1 MKKKDIIKAT
11 LVAALSVSSVSFMC
25 SDTVFAKTEDTQNI
39 IDKKKSIEYK
49 QDENKL
55 TNETLKVNKENSNNT
70 NDEKLS
76 VITKE
81 DIKEDSVIEN
91 KNTSDNK
98 YSNKEVSKGNELYK
112 ADEIQNISKKE
123 EDRVV
128 YIAEFRNKEDG
139 QKAIKELS
147 NFKNTKVLY
156 TYNTIF
162 NGCAIETN
170 RDNLDKIKLIEG
182 ISSVEKSQK
191 VQPMMNNA
199 RKEIGVD
206 ESIDY
211 LKAINAQFGKNF
223 DGRGMV
229 IANIDT
235 GTDYRHKAMRID
247 EDAKSSMKYKKDD
260 LQGTD
265 KYFWLSDK
273 IPHAFNYYNGGKIT
287 VEKYDDGSDYH
298 DPHGMHIAGI
308 LAGNDTDEDIANY
321 NGIDGIAPNAQIF
334 SYKMYSDS
342 GDGFAGDETMFH
354 AIEDA
359 IKHKVDVVSV
369 SSGFT
374 GTGLVGEKYWQAVRA
389 LRKAGIPMVV
399 ATGNYATA
407 ASSSSWD
414 LAANNQLKMIDTGN
428 VTRTAAHEDAIAVAS
443 AKNQIVEFDKVNIG
457 GESFKYRN
465 IGTFFDKDK
474 IIRNEDGSKL
484 SDKVKFVYIGKGQDE
499 DLVGLNL
506 KGKIAVMDRIYTKDL
521 KYAFKKAADKGARAI
536 MVVNTVNYYNRDNWT
551 ELPAMGYEEDEGT
564 TCQVFSV
571 SGDDGLK
578 IWNMI
583 NPTNKT
589 EVKRNKK
596 EDFKDKLDQYYPI
609 DMESF
614 NANRPKVGDEK
625 ELDFK
630 FADDTDKELY
640 KEEVIVPA
648 ASTSWGPR
656 VDLLLKPDVS
666 APGKNIKS
674 TLNVIDGKSTYGYM
688 SGTSMATPVVAA
700 STVLIRPKL
709 KEMLAKPVL
718 KDLTGDDK
726 IDLTTLTKIALQNT
740 ARPMMDPTGWKEK
753 SLYYASPRQQGAG
766 LINVANALRND
777 VIASFKNLDSEG
789 LVNSYGSI
797 SLKEIKGDKKYF
809 TIKLI
814 NTSDRPLTFK
824 ASSSA
829 ITTDSLTNRLK
840 LDETYKDEKSQD
852 GKQIVPEIHPEVI
865 NGAKI
870 TFEYDTFT
878 IKPNSSFDLNAVIDV
893 GDAKDKNKFVES
905 FIRFESKEEVEAMCG
920 KGNKTVFQPSLSMP
934 LMGFAGNWN
943 KEPILDKW
951 AWEEGSKS
959 KTMEGYDDD
968 GKPKIPGTLNKGIG
982 GEHDIDKFNPAAVIQ
997 NRKDGNTKS
1006 LDQDPDLFALNNNQ
1020 GLFDPSQSE
1029 SKVARVYPLDSK
1041 GQPQEVQIERG
1052 LTPSPLVLR
1061 SAEKG
1066 QISIVNTDKEGEG
1079 QKDLKVVS
1087 REHFIRGILNS
1098 KRNDAKGIKSSKL
1111 KVMGDLKW
1119 DGLIYNP
1126 RGREEGANDD
1136 NNNQDLETKLRG
1148 QFEPIA
1154 EGQYFYKFKYRLTK
1168 DYPWQVSYIPVKI
1181 DNTAPTI
1188 VDVDFSNPD
1197 KIKLI
1202 AKDTYHKVKDKYKNE
1217 TLFVR
1222 DQKNHP
1228 DKFEEVANEVWY
1240 AGAAIVDEN
1249 GDVERNLDV
1258 KYAGEGEG
1266 RNRKL
1271 DKNGNTI
1278 YEIKG
1283 AGDLRGKIIEVIAL
1297 DGASNFT
1304 KIHRIKFDNKADAKG
1319 MISYYLVDP
1328 ETDASSYKKLG
1339 EISEEKLKNA
1349 KSTEVVD
1356 KVEEKKDR
1364 VEENTIEEAS
1374 RLELDKEISTVRNFE
1389 NKDLKK
1395 LIKKKYKQEDDFV
1408 SGGKRTVELDYQYD
1422 EKGNIKAYEDGSAL
1436 EYETEKLDDVKS
1448 KLGGVLSP
1456 SKDGHFEILGKVSN
1470 VSKDA
1475 KAYYGNDFKLIEIKA
1490 SKYDPQTKTLTFDL
1504 FANTNDV
1511 VDGLSFT
1518 GDMNIL
1524 VKDKDQTKAKTIIR
1538 MPEKKDE
1545 AEEASPYAS
1554 SYGNIIELG
1563 EGELTKQKP
1572 QDPSK
1577 MDTNKMFF
1585 DQEKGQ
1591 YVLNDNMIVRKG
1603 YALRVTTFNPG
1614 KTDMLD
1620 GNGVYSKADIEK
1632 IQKTSPNI
1640 KALSQKTIYCDSR
1653 NVQDGRSAQS
1663 VLMSAL
1669 DGFNIV
1675 RYQVF
1680 KFKTNDKGEAIDKD
1694 GKLVDDPSKLVLL
1707 GKDGKEYIGDDK
1719 SNVEAIKEDGAM
1731 LFIDTK
1737 PVNLSMDKNYFNPSK
1752 SNKIYVRNPEFYLK
1766 GKISDKGGFN
1776 WEMRVNESV
1785 VDNYLIYGDLH
1796 IDNTRDFNI
1805 KLDVKDGDI
1814 MDWGMKDYKANGF
1827 PDEVKDM
1834 DGNVYLQTGYSNLN
1848 AKAVGVHYQFLYDT
1862 VKPEIEQ
1869 KDDGNTAIEYE
1880 KDKFIKFNVT
1890 DKRDGDKAG
1899 EIQDKQIFVNG
1910 KAYKSLE
1917 DIKDIKDD
1925 KLTIK
1930 FVVKDFANNTRVK
1943 EFSFDKKAGSLT
1955 PIEPEKVKLT
1965 IDNKKNELVKGED
1978 FVLPAYKGKV
1988 EEGYQF
1994 DGWEISGVEGKKESG
2009 YVLFVTEETT
2019 INPTFKKI
2027 KVKEQEEN
2035 KPTFDINKK
2044 KETSQENTCQ
2054 PKETEDSTDVSS
2066 DDNLNQSDLANDTE
2080 VKISDDKKNSSESKN
2095 NVNVDKSETNEKE
2108 EIKTSK
2114 SSFDINKK
2122 KEMSQENTCQPKETE
2137 DSTDVSSDDNLNQS
2151 DLANDTEV
2159 KISDDKK
2166 NSSESKNNVNVD
2178 KSETNEKEEIKT
2190 SKSSNKKND
2199 KAYKLGEKDSVTTV
2213 EINKTTD
2220 KTNSPNKIDKSR
2232 NIKGNVI
2239 RKNQHILPKAGNI
2252 SEILMMSA
2260 AGFMSVA
2267 GAFFGFKKKDK
2278 NEEK

>member
-25 SDTVFAKTEDTQNI
+25 SDTVFAKTEDAKNI

-49 QDENKL
+49 QDENKV
-55 TNETLKVNKENSNNT
+55 TNETLKVNKEISNNT

-81 DIKEDSVIEN
+81 DIKEDSVIDN
-91 KNTSDNK
+91 KNTSNNK
-98 YSNKEVSKGNELYK
+98 YSNKEVSNGNELYK
-112 ADEIQNISKKE
+112 ADETLNISKKE

-170 RDNLDKIKLIEG
+170 RDNLDKIKLVEG

-191 VQPMMNNA
+191 IQPMMNNA

-265 KYFWLSDK
+265 KDFWLSDK

-465 IGTFFDKDK
+465 IGAFFDKNK
-474 IIRNEDGSKL
+474 IVKNDDGSEASEKFN
-484 SDKVKFVYIGKGQDE
+484 FVYIGKGQDE

-536 MVVNTVNYYNRDNWT
+536 MVVNTVNFYNRDNWT

-583 NPTNKT
+583 NPANKT
-589 EVKRNKK
+589 EIKRNKK

-630 FADDTDKELY
+630 FADDTDKEIY

-709 KEMLAKPVL
+709 QEMLEKTVL
-718 KDLTGDDK
+718 KNLTGDDK
-726 IDLTTLTKIALQNT
+726 IDLTSLTKIALQNT
-740 ARPMMDPTGWKEK
+740 ARPMLDPTGWKEK

-766 LINVANALRND
+766 LINVANALRSD

-797 SLKEIKGDKKYF
+797 SLREIKGDKKYF

-852 GKQIVPEIHPEVI
+852 GKQIVPEIHPEII

-920 KGNKTVFQPSLSMP
+920 KENKTVFQPSLSMP

-943 KEPILDKW
+943 NEPILDKW

-997 NRKDGNTKS
+997 NRKDGVTTS

-1020 GLFDPSQSE
+1020 GLTDASNSG

-1041 GQPQEVQIERG
+1041 GKTQEVQIERG

-1061 SAEKG
+1061 SAEEG

-1079 QKDLKVVS
+1079 QKDLKVIT

-1098 KRNDAKGIKSSKL
+1098 KRNDAKGVKSSKL

-1136 NNNQDLETKLRG
+1136 DNNQDLETKLRG

-1181 DNTAPTI
+1181 DNTAPKI
-1188 VDVDFSNPD
+1188 VSLDFSNPE
-1197 KIKLI
+1197 KIKLLV
-1202 AKDTYHKVKDKYKNE
+1202 KDTYHKVKDEYKNE
-1217 TLFVR
+1217 TLFIR
-1222 DQKNHP
+1222 DQKAHP
-1228 DKFEEVANEVWY
+1228 EKFEEVANEVWY
-1240 AGAAIVDEN
+1240 AGAAIVNEY
-1249 GDVERNLDV
+1249 GDVEENLDV

-1271 DKNGNTI
+1271 DEDGNTI
-1278 YEIKG
+1278 YEISG

-1304 KIHRIKFDNKADAKG
+1304 KIHRIKFADSADEKG
-1319 MISYYLVDP
+1319 NVSYYLIDP
-1328 ETDASSYKKLG
+1328 NKDSSKYEKLG
-1339 EISEEKLKNA
+1339 EIPEEKLKNIRE
-1349 KSTEVVD
+1349 T
-1356 KVEEKKDR
+1356 KVEDKKETQIDNEDTSS
-1364 VEENTIEEAS
+1364 EEVLVGSNSSIEI
-1374 RLELDKEISTVRNFE
+1374 DKNISTLRSPD
-1389 NKDLKK
+1389 NKDLEKH
-1395 LIKKKYKQEDDFV
+1395 IKKKFREVDDFT
-1408 SGGKRTVELDYQYD
+1408 SETGKRTEQYD
-1422 EKGNIKAYEDGSAL
+1422 YKYDNNGNIIAYDDGSAL
-1436 EYETEKLDDVKS
+1436 EYETENLEELS
-1448 KLGGVLSP
+1448 KTIVGVLTP
-1456 SKDGHFEILGKVSN
+1456 SKDGHFEILAKVTN
-1470 VSKDA
+1470 VSKNA
-1475 KAYYGNDFKLIEIKA
+1475 KAYYGNEYKYVEIKA
-1490 SKYDPQTKTLTFDL
+1490 TKYDTQTKTMTFDL
-1504 FANTNDV
+1504 FANTRDI
-1511 VDGLSFT
+1511 VDGVSFS
-1518 GDMNIL
+1518 GDMRVF
-1524 VKDKDQTKAKTIIR
+1524 VKDDGQIKSQIKIR
-1538 MPEKKDE
+1538 MPEKK
-1545 AEEASPYAS
+1545 EEVEEYSPYAS
-1554 SYGNIIELG
+1554 SYENIIELG
-1563 EGELTKQKP
+1563 EGDLAKTTPE
-1572 QDPSK
+1572 DPSK
-1577 MDTNKMFF
+1577 MDPGKMYHDDTK
-1585 DQEKGQ
+1585 DQ
-1591 YVLNDNMIVRKG
+1591 YILNDNMIIREG
-1603 YALRVTTFNPG
+1603 YALKISTYNPG
-1614 KTDMLD
+1614 KTDMID
-1620 GNGVYSKADIEK
+1620 GNGIYTKEYIEK
-1632 IQKTSPNI
+1632 LQKAVPNI
-1640 KALSQKTIYCDSR
+1640 KVLSEKTIFCDSR
-1653 NVQDGRSAQS
+1653 NVTDGRSTQS

-1680 KFKTNDKGEAIDKD
+1680 KFKTNKNGEAIDKS
-1694 GKLVDDPSKLVLL
+1694 GNLVTDASGLVLF

-1834 DGNVYLQTGYSNLN
+1834 DGNVFLKTGYSSMN
-1848 AKAVGVHYQFLYDT
+1848 AKAVGVHYQFLYDN
-1862 VKPEIEQ
+1862 VKPTVEMSE
-1869 KDDGNTAIEYE
+1869 DGKISIEYA
-1880 KDKFIKFNVT
+1880 KNKFIKFNIF
-1890 DKRDGDKAG
+1890 DKRDNNKDG
-1899 EIQDKQIFVNG
+1899 EIQEQHIYVNG
-1910 KAYKSLE
+1910 KEYKSL
-1917 DIKDIKDD
+1917 DNIKDIKDSEL
-1925 KLTIK
+1925 KIK
-1930 FVVKDFANNTRVK
+1930 FVVKDFARNTTVK
-1943 EFSFDKKAGSLT
+1943 EFGLNKNTGTIA
-1955 PIEPEKVKLT
+1955 PIKPEKVKLT
-1965 IDNKKNELVKGED
+1965 IDNKENELVKGED
-1978 FVLPAYKGKV
+1978 FVLPAYKGEV
-1988 EEGYQF
+1988 AEGYQF
-1994 DGWEISGVEGKKESG
+1994 DGWEISGEKDKKESG
-2009 YVLFVTEETT
+2009 YVLFVTEATT

-2027 KVKEQEEN
+2027 KVKEQKEN

-2044 KETSQENTCQ
+2044 KETPQENLCQ
-2054 PKETEDSTDVSS
+2054 PKEIEDSTDVSS

-2080 VKISDDKKNSSESKN
+2080 VKISDDKKNSSESKK
-2095 NVNVDKSETNEKE
+2095 NVNVE
-2108 EIKTSK
+2108 
-2114 SSFDINKK
+2114 
-2122 KEMSQENTCQPKETE
+2122 
-2137 DSTDVSSDDNLNQS
+2137 
-2151 DLANDTEV
+2151 
-2159 KISDDKK
+2159 
-2166 NSSESKNNVNVD
+2166 

-2199 KAYKLGEKDSVTTV
+2199 KAYKLGEKDSVTTA

-2232 NIKGNVI
+2232 NIKGNAI

>member
-1 MKKKDIIKAT
+1 MNNKRIIKAT
-11 LVAALSVSSVSFMC
+11 LIAALSISFLFNEPSFASSEEDKPLEANSQGLFEENEVTTEKKEEAKEEGA
-25 SDTVFAKTEDTQNI
+25 SDKESEQNKEDANKDKAPNIETSLKEDKSVEKEGKATEDTHKA
-39 IDKKKSIEYK
+39 DLTKDSSIEEK
-49 QDENKL
+49 KDDKAVEKKDEGRL
-55 TNETLKVNKENSNNT
+55 
-70 NDEKLS
+70 
-76 VITKE
+76 I
-81 DIKEDSVIEN
+81 
-91 KNTSDNK
+91 
-98 YSNKEVSKGNELYK
+98 
-112 ADEIQNISKKE
+112 
-123 EDRVV
+123 
-128 YIAEFRNKEDG
+128 YIAEFKDKEAG
-139 QKAIKELS
+139 ERAMKEISKLS
-147 NFKNTKVLY
+147 STKVLY
-156 TYNTIF
+156 AYNTIF
-162 NGCAIETN
+162 NGCAIETKQ
-170 RDNLDKIKLIEG
+170 DNLDLIKHIEG
-182 ISSVEKSQK
+182 ISSVERSQK
-191 VQPMMNNA
+191 VEPMMNHA
-199 RKEIGVD
+199 REEIGVN
-206 ESIDY
+206 EAIDY
-211 LKAINAQFGKNF
+211 LKAINKDMVMKF

-247 EDAKSSMKYKKDD
+247 DDAKPYMRFKKEDM
-260 LQGTD
+260 QGTD
-265 KYFWLSDK
+265 KDFWLSDK

-308 LAGNDTDEDIANY
+308 LAGNDTDEDIAKY

-374 GTGLVGEKYWQAVRA
+374 GTGLIGEKYWQAVRA

-399 ATGNYATA
+399 ATGNYATS

-414 LAANNQLKMIDTGN
+414 LAVNNQLRMTDTGN

-474 IIRNEDGSKL
+474 IITNEDGSKL
-484 SDKVKFVYIGKGQDE
+484 GDKVKFVYIGKGQDD

-521 KYAFKKAADKGARAI
+521 KYAFKRAADKGARAI

-583 NPTNKT
+583 DPANKT

-614 NANRPKVGDEK
+614 NKNRPKLGDEK
-625 ELDFK
+625 ELDFN
-630 FADDTDKELY
+630 FAPDTDKELY

-709 KEMLAKPVL
+709 KEMLEKPVL
-718 KDLTGDDK
+718 KNLEGDDK

-740 ARPMMDPTGWKEK
+740 ARPMMDPTAWKEK

-766 LINVANALRND
+766 LINVANALRSD
-777 VIASFKNLDSEG
+777 VIASFKNVDSEG

-797 SLKEIKGDKKYF
+797 SLREIKGEKKYF

-829 ITTDSLTNRLK
+829 ITTDSLTDRLK
-840 LDETYKDEKSQD
+840 LDETYKDEKSED
-852 GKQIVPEIHPEVI
+852 GKQIVPEIHPEKI
-865 NGAKI
+865 KGANI
-870 TFEYDTFT
+870 TFDHDVFT
-878 IKPNSSFDLNAVIDV
+878 IAPNSSYNLKAVLNV
-893 GDAKDKNKFVES
+893 GDAKDKDQFVES
-905 FIRFESKEEVEAMCG
+905 FIRLESKEELEAMCG
-920 KGNKTVFQPSLSMP
+920 KENKPVFQPSLSMP

-1041 GQPQEVQIERG
+1041 GQTQEVQIERA

-1061 SAEKG
+1061 SAEEG

-1079 QKDLKVVS
+1079 QKDLKVVT

-1111 KVMGDLKW
+1111 KVLGDLRW

-1126 RGREEGANDD
+1126 RGREEGANDN

-1168 DYPWQVSYIPVKI
+1168 NYPWQVSYIPVKI
-1181 DNTAPTI
+1181 DNTAPKI

-1222 DQKNHP
+1222 DQKDHP
-1228 DKFEEVANEVWY
+1228 DKFDEVANEVWY
-1240 AGAAIVDEN
+1240 AGAAIVDEY

-1266 RNRKL
+1266 RHRKL

-1278 YEIKG
+1278 YEITG

-1304 KIHRIKFDNKADAKG
+1304 KIHRIKFADKADKNG

-1328 ETDASSYKKLG
+1328 DKDFSSYKKLG
-1339 EISEEKLKNA
+1339 EISEEKLKKAQSPEASN
-1349 KSTEVVD
+1349 
-1356 KVEEKKDR
+1356 KVEEKKDT
-1364 VEENTIEEAS
+1364 VEENPIEGPS
-1374 RLELDKEISTVRNFE
+1374 KLDLDKEISTVRGFE
-1389 NKDLKK
+1389 DKDLKK
-1395 LIKKKYKQEDDFV
+1395 LVKKKYKEVVDYV
-1408 SGGKRTVELDYQYD
+1408 NGGKIKVELEYRYD
-1422 EKGNIKAYEDGSAL
+1422 ENGNIKAYEDGSPI

-1448 KLGGVLSP
+1448 RLGGVLNP
-1456 SKDGHFEILGKVSN
+1456 SKNGHFEILGKVSN

-1504 FANTNDV
+1504 FKNTNDV

-1518 GDMNIL
+1518 GDMNII
-1524 VKDKDQTKAKTIIR
+1524 VKDKDKTKAKTIIR

-1554 SYGNIIELG
+1554 SYPNIIELG
-1563 EGELTKQKP
+1563 EGELTKEKP
-1572 QDPSK
+1572 KDPSA
-1577 MDTNKMFF
+1577 MDTNKMYF
-1585 DQEKGQ
+1585 DKDSGH

-1603 YALRVTTFNPG
+1603 YALRVTTLNPG
-1614 KTDMLD
+1614 KTDMID
-1620 GNGVYSKADIEK
+1620 SNGLYSKEDIEK
-1632 IQKTSPNI
+1632 IQKTAPNI

-1653 NVQDGRSAQS
+1653 NVEDGRSSQS

-1694 GKLVDDPSKLVLL
+1694 GKLVTDPSKLVLL
-1707 GKDGKEYIGDDK
+1707 GKDGKEYLGDDK

-1731 LFIDTK
+1731 LFIDAK
-1737 PVNLSMDKNYFNPSK
+1737 PVDLTMDRNYFNPTK
-1752 SNKIYVRNPEFYLK
+1752 DNKIYVRKPEFYLR
-1766 GKISDKGGFN
+1766 GKIGDKGGFN

-1827 PDEVKDM
+1827 PDKVKDM
-1834 DGNVYLQTGYSNLN
+1834 DGNVYLKTGDSSLN
-1848 AKAVGVHYQFLYDT
+1848 AKAVGVHYQFLYDNI
-1862 VKPEIEQ
+1862 KPEIEQ
-1869 KDDGNTAIEYE
+1869 KEDGNTAIEYE

-1890 DKRDGDKAG
+1890 DKRNEDKAG

-1910 KAYKSLE
+1910 KEYKSLA

-1943 EFSFDKKAGSLT
+1943 EFSFDKKTGSLT
-1955 PIEPEKVKLT
+1955 PVDPQKVKIT
-1965 IDNKKNELVKGED
+1965 IANKENELVKGED
-1978 FVLPAYKGKV
+1978 FQLPEYKG
-1988 EEGYQF
+1988 
-1994 DGWEISGVEGKKESG
+1994 EIPEGKG
-2009 YVLFVTEETT
+2009 
-2019 INPTFKKI
+2019 FKGW
-2027 KVKEQEEN
+2027 KVKG
-2035 KPTFDINKK
+2035 KDG
-2044 KETSQENTCQ
+2044 
-2054 PKETEDSTDVSS
+2054 
-2066 DDNLNQSDLANDTE
+2066 
-2080 VKISDDKKNSSESKN
+2080 
-2095 NVNVDKSETNEKE
+2095 KE
-2108 EIKTSK
+2108 EIKAQG
-2114 SSFDINKK
+2114 SFLFAEADLSV
-2122 KEMSQENTCQPKETE
+2122 EPDFYELPKE
-2137 DSTDVSSDDNLNQS
+2137 V
-2151 DLANDTEV
+2151 
-2159 KISDDKK
+2159 
-2166 NSSESKNNVNVD
+2166 
-2178 KSETNEKEEIKT
+2178 KEE
-2190 SKSSNKKND
+2190 NKQTFD
-2199 KAYKLGEKDSVTTV
+2199 ET
-2213 EINKTTD
+2213 
-2220 KTNSPNKIDKSR
+2220 
-2232 NIKGNVI
+2232 
-2239 RKNQHILPKAGNI
+2239 
-2252 SEILMMSA
+2252 
-2260 AGFMSVA
+2260 
-2267 GAFFGFKKKDK
+2267 KKKDEDYSK
-2278 NEEK
+2278 IWNITCPSNTEEPSVNPCEVPSEEHSVNPSVISSENPQIPEISVGHKSENISDQKGLLAEVSSKTKELKGEPSTDNGQSPREDKDKEEAPSKAQKEEARENKTQRSEGKSQANNEKAPTSTNVKTGVESLSSVVMGLFAASLALFKTKKRK

>member
-1 MKKKDIIKAT
+1 MNNKRIIKAT
-11 LVAALSVSSVSFMC
+11 LIAALSISFLFNEPSFASSEEDKPLEANSQGLFEENEVTTEKKEEAKEEGA
-25 SDTVFAKTEDTQNI
+25 SDKESEQNKEDANKDKAPNIETSLKEDKSVEKEGKATEDTHKA
-39 IDKKKSIEYK
+39 DLTKDSSIEEK
-49 QDENKL
+49 KDDKAVEKKDEGRL
-55 TNETLKVNKENSNNT
+55 
-70 NDEKLS
+70 
-76 VITKE
+76 I
-81 DIKEDSVIEN
+81 
-91 KNTSDNK
+91 
-98 YSNKEVSKGNELYK
+98 
-112 ADEIQNISKKE
+112 
-123 EDRVV
+123 
-128 YIAEFRNKEDG
+128 YIAEFKDKEAG
-139 QKAIKELS
+139 ERAMKEISKLS
-147 NFKNTKVLY
+147 STKVLY
-156 TYNTIF
+156 AYNTIF
-162 NGCAIETN
+162 NGCAIETKQ
-170 RDNLDKIKLIEG
+170 DNLDLIKHIEG
-182 ISSVEKSQK
+182 ISSVERSQK
-191 VQPMMNNA
+191 VEPMMNHA
-199 RKEIGVD
+199 REEIGVN
-206 ESIDY
+206 EAIDY
-211 LKAINAQFGKNF
+211 LKAINKDMVMKF

-247 EDAKSSMKYKKDD
+247 DDAKPYMRFKKEDM
-260 LQGTD
+260 QGTD
-265 KYFWLSDK
+265 KDFWLSDK

-308 LAGNDTDEDIANY
+308 LAGNDTDEDIAKY

-374 GTGLVGEKYWQAVRA
+374 GTGLIGEKYWQAVRA

-399 ATGNYATA
+399 ATGNYATS

-414 LAANNQLKMIDTGN
+414 LAVNNQLRMTDTGN

-474 IIRNEDGSKL
+474 IITNEDGSKL
-484 SDKVKFVYIGKGQDE
+484 GDKVKFVYIGKGQDD

-521 KYAFKKAADKGARAI
+521 KYAFKRAADKGARAI

-583 NPTNKT
+583 DPANKT

-614 NANRPKVGDEK
+614 NKNRPKLGDEK
-625 ELDFK
+625 ELDFN
-630 FADDTDKELY
+630 FAPDKDKELY

-709 KEMLAKPVL
+709 KEMLEKPVL
-718 KDLTGDDK
+718 KNLEGDDK

-740 ARPMMDPTGWKEK
+740 ARPMMDPTAWKEK

-766 LINVANALRND
+766 LINVANALRSD
-777 VIASFKNLDSEG
+777 VIASFKNVDSEG

-797 SLKEIKGDKKYF
+797 SLREIKGDKRYF

-829 ITTDSLTNRLK
+829 ITTDSLTDRLK
-840 LDETYKDEKSQD
+840 LDETYKDEKSAD
-852 GKQIVPEIHPEVI
+852 GKQIVPEIHPEKI
-865 NGAKI
+865 KGANI
-870 TFEYDTFT
+870 TFDHDVFT
-878 IKPNSSFDLNAVIDV
+878 IAPNSSYDLKAVLNV
-893 GDAKDKNKFVES
+893 GDAKDKDQFVES
-905 FIRFESKEEVEAMCG
+905 FIRLESKEELEAMCG
-920 KGNKTVFQPSLSMP
+920 DKNKTVFQPSLSMP

-997 NRKDGNTKS
+997 NRKDGDTKS

-1041 GQPQEVQIERG
+1041 GQTQEVQIERA

-1061 SAEKG
+1061 SAEEG

-1079 QKDLKVVS
+1079 QKDLKVVT

-1111 KVMGDLKW
+1111 KVLGDLRW

-1126 RGREEGANDD
+1126 RGREEGANDN

-1168 DYPWQVSYIPVKI
+1168 NYPWQVSYIPVKI
-1181 DNTAPTI
+1181 DNTAPKI

-1222 DQKNHP
+1222 DQKDHP
-1228 DKFEEVANEVWY
+1228 DKFDEVANEVWY
-1240 AGAAIVDEN
+1240 AGAAIVDEY

-1266 RNRKL
+1266 RHRKL

-1278 YEIKG
+1278 YEITG

-1304 KIHRIKFDNKADAKG
+1304 KIHRIKFADKADKNG

-1328 ETDASSYKKLG
+1328 DKDFSSYKKLG
-1339 EISEEKLKNA
+1339 EISEEKLKKAQSPEASN
-1349 KSTEVVD
+1349 
-1356 KVEEKKDR
+1356 KVEEKKDT
-1364 VEENTIEEAS
+1364 VEENPIEGPS
-1374 RLELDKEISTVRNFE
+1374 KLDLDKEISTVRGFE
-1389 NKDLKK
+1389 DKDLKK
-1395 LIKKKYKQEDDFV
+1395 LVKKKYKEVVDYV
-1408 SGGKRTVELDYQYD
+1408 NGGKIKVELEYRYD
-1422 EKGNIKAYEDGSAL
+1422 ENGNIKAYEDGSPI

-1448 KLGGVLSP
+1448 RLGGVLNP
-1456 SKDGHFEILGKVSN
+1456 SKNGHFEILGKVSN

-1504 FANTNDV
+1504 FKNTNDV

-1518 GDMNIL
+1518 GDMNII
-1524 VKDKDQTKAKTIIR
+1524 VKDKDKTKAKTIIR

-1554 SYGNIIELG
+1554 SYPNIIELG
-1563 EGELTKQKP
+1563 EGELTKEKP
-1572 QDPSK
+1572 KDPSA
-1577 MDTNKMFF
+1577 MDTNKMYF
-1585 DQEKGQ
+1585 DKDSGH

-1603 YALRVTTFNPG
+1603 YALRVTTLNPG
-1614 KTDMLD
+1614 KTDMID
-1620 GNGVYSKADIEK
+1620 SNGLYSKEDIEK
-1632 IQKTSPNI
+1632 IQKTAPNI

-1653 NVQDGRSAQS
+1653 NVEDGRSSQS

-1694 GKLVDDPSKLVLL
+1694 GKLVTDPSKLVLL
-1707 GKDGKEYIGDDK
+1707 GKDGKEYLGDDK

-1731 LFIDTK
+1731 LFIDAK
-1737 PVNLSMDKNYFNPSK
+1737 PVDLTMDRNYFNPTK
-1752 SNKIYVRNPEFYLK
+1752 DNKIYVRKPEFYLR
-1766 GKISDKGGFN
+1766 GKIGDKGGFN

-1827 PDEVKDM
+1827 PDKVKDM
-1834 DGNVYLQTGYSNLN
+1834 DGNVYLKTGDSSLN
-1848 AKAVGVHYQFLYDT
+1848 AKAVGVHYQFLYDNI
-1862 VKPEIEQ
+1862 KPEIEQ
-1869 KDDGNTAIEYE
+1869 KEDGNTAIEYE

-1890 DKRDGDKAG
+1890 DKRNEDKAG

-1910 KAYKSLE
+1910 KEYKSLA

-1943 EFSFDKKAGSLT
+1943 EFSFDKKTGSLT
-1955 PIEPEKVKLT
+1955 PVDPQKVKIT
-1965 IDNKKNELVKGED
+1965 IANKENELVKGED
-1978 FVLPAYKGKV
+1978 FQLPEYKG
-1988 EEGYQF
+1988 
-1994 DGWEISGVEGKKESG
+1994 EIPEGKG
-2009 YVLFVTEETT
+2009 
-2019 INPTFKKI
+2019 FKGW
-2027 KVKEQEEN
+2027 KVKG
-2035 KPTFDINKK
+2035 KDG
-2044 KETSQENTCQ
+2044 
-2054 PKETEDSTDVSS
+2054 
-2066 DDNLNQSDLANDTE
+2066 
-2080 VKISDDKKNSSESKN
+2080 
-2095 NVNVDKSETNEKE
+2095 KE
-2108 EIKTSK
+2108 EIKAQG
-2114 SSFDINKK
+2114 SFLFAEADLSV
-2122 KEMSQENTCQPKETE
+2122 EPDFYELPKE
-2137 DSTDVSSDDNLNQS
+2137 V
-2151 DLANDTEV
+2151 
-2159 KISDDKK
+2159 
-2166 NSSESKNNVNVD
+2166 
-2178 KSETNEKEEIKT
+2178 KEE
-2190 SKSSNKKND
+2190 NKQTFD
-2199 KAYKLGEKDSVTTV
+2199 ET
-2213 EINKTTD
+2213 
-2220 KTNSPNKIDKSR
+2220 
-2232 NIKGNVI
+2232 
-2239 RKNQHILPKAGNI
+2239 
-2252 SEILMMSA
+2252 
-2260 AGFMSVA
+2260 
-2267 GAFFGFKKKDK
+2267 KKKDEDYSK
-2278 NEEK
+2278 IWNITCPSNTEEPSVNPCEVPSEEHSVNPSVISSENPQIPEISVGHKSENISDQKGLLAEVSSKTKELKGEPSTDNGQSPREDKDKEEAPSKAQKEEARENKTQRSEGKSQANNEKAPTSTNVKTGVESLSSVVMGLFAASLALFKTKKRK

>member
-614 NANRPKVGDEK
+614 NKNRPKLGDEK
-625 ELDFK
+625 ELAFN
-630 FADDTDKELY
+630 FAPDTDKELY

-718 KDLTGDDK
+718 KNLTGDDK

-1020 GLFDPSQSE
+1020 GLTDASNSG

-1041 GQPQEVQIERG
+1041 GQNQEVQIERG

-1061 SAEKG
+1061 SAKEG

-1079 QKDLKVVS
+1079 QKDLKVITK
-1087 REHFIRGILNS
+1087 EHFIRGILNS

-1181 DNTAPTI
+1181 DNTAPKI
-1188 VDVDFSNPD
+1188 VDVDFSDPN

-1202 AKDTYHKVKDKYKNE
+1202 AKDTYHKAKDKYKNE

-1222 DQKNHP
+1222 DQKDHP
-1228 DKFEEVANEVWY
+1228 EKFEEVANEVWY
-1240 AGAAIVDEN
+1240 AGAAIVDEY

-1266 RNRKL
+1266 RHRKL
-1271 DKNGNTI
+1271 DAKGNTI

-1304 KIHRIKFDNKADAKG
+1304 KIHRIKFDSKADAKG

-1328 ETDASSYKKLG
+1328 DKDSSSYKKLG

-1349 KSTEVVD
+1349 ISS
-1356 KVEEKKDR
+1356 
-1364 VEENTIEEAS
+1364 EENTNNNKAKDEDSKPAEESSVEGEAS
-1374 RLELDKEISTVRNFE
+1374 LEIDKNISTIREFE

-1395 LIKKKYKQEDDFV
+1395 LIKKKYKKIEDFTT
-1408 SGGKRTVELDYQYD
+1408 GGMKTVELDYLYD
-1422 EKGNIKAYEDGSAL
+1422 EKGNVKSYEDGSDL

-1448 KLGGVLSP
+1448 RLGGVLSP
-1456 SKDGHFEILGKVSN
+1456 SKDGHFEILGEVNN

-1518 GDMNIL
+1518 GDMNII
-1524 VKDKDQTKAKTIIR
+1524 VKDKGQTKAKTIIR

-1572 QDPSK
+1572 KDPSK

-1585 DQEKGQ
+1585 DNEKGQ
-1591 YVLNDNMIVRKG
+1591 YVLNDNMIVRNG

-1834 DGNVYLQTGYSNLN
+1834 DGNVFLKTGYSSMN
-1848 AKAVGVHYQFLYDT
+1848 AKAVGVHYQFLYDN
-1862 VKPEIEQ
+1862 VKPTVEVR
-1869 KDDGNTAIEYE
+1869 KDGKISIEYA
-1880 KDKFIKFNVT
+1880 KNKFIKFNIF
-1890 DKRDGDKAG
+1890 DKRDNNKDG
-1899 EIQDKQIFVNG
+1899 EIQEQHIYVNG
-1910 KAYKSLE
+1910 KEYKSLD
-1917 DIKDIKDD
+1917 DIKDIKDNEL
-1925 KLTIK
+1925 KIK
-1930 FVVKDFANNTRVK
+1930 FVVKDFARNTTVR
-1943 EFSFDKKAGSLT
+1943 EFSLNKNTETITS
-1955 PIEPEKVKLT
+1955 IEPKKVKLT
-1965 IDNKKNELVKGED
+1965 IDNKENELVKGED
-1978 FVLPAYKGKV
+1978 FVLPAYNGEV
-1988 EEGYQF
+1988 AEGYQF
-1994 DGWEISGVEGKKESG
+1994 DGWEISGVEDKKESG
-2009 YVLFVTEETT
+2009 YVLFVTEETK
-2019 INPTFKKI
+2019 INSTFKKI

-2054 PKETEDSTDVSS
+2054 PKETENSTDVSS
-2066 DDNLNQSDLANDTE
+2066 DDNS
-2080 VKISDDKKNSSESKN
+2080 
-2095 NVNVDKSETNEKE
+2095 
-2108 EIKTSK
+2108 
-2114 SSFDINKK
+2114 
-2122 KEMSQENTCQPKETE
+2122 
-2137 DSTDVSSDDNLNQS
+2137 NQS

-2232 NIKGNVI
+2232 NIKGNAI

>member
-25 SDTVFAKTEDTQNI
+25 SDTVFAKTEDIKNI
-39 IDKKKSIEYK
+39 IDKEKSIEYK

-81 DIKEDSVIEN
+81 DIKEDSVIDN

-191 VQPMMNNA
+191 IQPMMNNA

-414 LAANNQLKMIDTGN
+414 LAANNQLRMTDTGN

-474 IIRNEDGSKL
+474 IITNEDGSKL

-521 KYAFKKAADKGARAI
+521 KYAFKRAADKGARAI

-614 NANRPKVGDEK
+614 NKNRPKLGDEK
-625 ELDFK
+625 ELAFN
-630 FADDTDKELY
+630 FAPDTDKELY

-718 KDLTGDDK
+718 KNLAGDDK

-740 ARPMMDPTGWKEK
+740 ARPMMDPTCWKEK

-766 LINVANALRND
+766 LINVANALRSD
-777 VIASFKNLDSEG
+777 VIASFKNVDSAG

-797 SLKEIKGDKKYF
+797 SLREIKGDKKYF

-840 LDETYKDEKSQD
+840 LDETYKDKKSLD
-852 GKQIVPEIHPEVI
+852 GKQIVPEIHPAKI
-865 NGAKI
+865 KGANI
-870 TFEYDTFT
+870 TFEHDVFT
-878 IKPNSSFDLNAVIDV
+878 IAPNSSYELKAVINV
-893 GDAKDKNKFVES
+893 GEAKDKNQFVES
-905 FIRFESKEEVEAMCG
+905 FIRLESKEELEAMCG
-920 KGNKTVFQPSLSMP
+920 KENKTVFQPSLSMP

-1029 SKVARVYPLDSK
+1029 SKVARIYPLDNK
-1041 GQPQEVQIERG
+1041 GETQEVQIERG

-1061 SAEKG
+1061 SAEEG
-1066 QISIVNTDKEGEG
+1066 LISIVNTDKEGEG

-1087 REHFIRGILNS
+1087 REHFIKGILNS

-1168 DYPWQVSYIPVKI
+1168 DYPWQVSYIPVKV

-1188 VDVDFSNPD
+1188 VDVDFSDPN

-1202 AKDTYHKVKDKYKNE
+1202 AKDTYHKAKDKYKNE

-1222 DQKNHP
+1222 DQKDHP
-1228 DKFEEVANEVWY
+1228 EKFEEVANEVWY
-1240 AGAAIVDEN
+1240 AGAAIVDEY

-1266 RNRKL
+1266 RHRKL
-1271 DKNGNTI
+1271 DAKGNTI

-1304 KIHRIKFDNKADAKG
+1304 KIHRIKFDSKADAKG

-1328 ETDASSYKKLG
+1328 DKDSSSYKKLG

-1349 KSTEVVD
+1349 ISS
-1356 KVEEKKDR
+1356 
-1364 VEENTIEEAS
+1364 EENTNNNKAKDEDSKPAEESSVEGEAS
-1374 RLELDKEISTVRNFE
+1374 LEIDKNISTIREFE

-1395 LIKKKYKQEDDFV
+1395 LIKKKYKEIEDFTT
-1408 SGGKRTVELDYQYD
+1408 GGMKTVELDYLYD
-1422 EKGNIKAYEDGSAL
+1422 EKGNVKSYEDGSDL

-1448 KLGGVLSP
+1448 RLGGVLSP
-1456 SKDGHFEILGKVSN
+1456 SKDGHFEILGEVNN

-1518 GDMNIL
+1518 GDMNII

-1591 YVLNDNMIVRKG
+1591 YILNDNMIVRKG

-1632 IQKTSPNI
+1632 IQKTAPNI
-1640 KALSQKTIYCDSR
+1640 KVLSQKTIYCDSR
-1653 NVQDGRSAQS
+1653 NIQDGRSAQS

-1834 DGNVYLQTGYSNLN
+1834 DGNVFLKTGYSSMN
-1848 AKAVGVHYQFLYDT
+1848 AKAVGVHYQFLYDN
-1862 VKPEIEQ
+1862 VKPTVEMSE
-1869 KDDGNTAIEYE
+1869 DGNISIEYA
-1880 KDKFIKFNVT
+1880 KNKFIKFNIF
-1890 DKRDGDKAG
+1890 DKRDNNKDG
-1899 EIQDKQIFVNG
+1899 EIQEQHIYVNG
-1910 KAYKSLE
+1910 KEYKSLD
-1917 DIKDIKDD
+1917 DIKDIKDSEL
-1925 KLTIK
+1925 KIK
-1930 FVVKDFANNTRVK
+1930 FVVKDFARNTTVK
-1943 EFSFDKKAGSLT
+1943 EFNLDKNTGTVELIK
-1955 PIEPEKVKLT
+1955 PEKVKLT
-1965 IDNKKNELVKGED
+1965 IDNKENELVKGED
-1978 FVLPAYKGKV
+1978 FVLPAYNGEV
-1988 EEGYQF
+1988 AEGYQF
-1994 DGWEISGVEGKKESG
+1994 DGWEISGVKDKKESG
-2009 YVLFVTEETT
+2009 YVLFVTKETT
-2019 INPTFKKI
+2019 IKPTFKKI

-2066 DDNLNQSDLANDTE
+2066 DDNSNQSDLANDTE
-2080 VKISDDKKNSSESKN
+2080 VKISDDKKNSSE
-2095 NVNVDKSETNEKE
+2095 TN
-2108 EIKTSK
+2108 
-2114 SSFDINKK
+2114 
-2122 KEMSQENTCQPKETE
+2122 
-2137 DSTDVSSDDNLNQS
+2137 
-2151 DLANDTEV
+2151 
-2159 KISDDKK
+2159 
-2166 NSSESKNNVNVD
+2166 
-2178 KSETNEKEEIKT
+2178 
-2190 SKSSNKKND
+2190 
-2199 KAYKLGEKDSVTTV
+2199 EKDSVTTV

-2232 NIKGNVI
+2232 NIKGNAI

>member
-1 MKKKDIIKAT
+1 
-11 LVAALSVSSVSFMC
+11 
-25 SDTVFAKTEDTQNI
+25 
-39 IDKKKSIEYK
+39 
-49 QDENKL
+49 
-55 TNETLKVNKENSNNT
+55 
-70 NDEKLS
+70 
-76 VITKE
+76 
-81 DIKEDSVIEN
+81 
-91 KNTSDNK
+91 
-98 YSNKEVSKGNELYK
+98 
-112 ADEIQNISKKE
+112 
-123 EDRVV
+123 
-128 YIAEFRNKEDG
+128 
-139 QKAIKELS
+139 
-147 NFKNTKVLY
+147 
-156 TYNTIF
+156 
-162 NGCAIETN
+162 
-170 RDNLDKIKLIEG
+170 
-182 ISSVEKSQK
+182 
-191 VQPMMNNA
+191 
-199 RKEIGVD
+199 
-206 ESIDY
+206 
-211 LKAINAQFGKNF
+211 
-223 DGRGMV
+223 
-229 IANIDT
+229 
-235 GTDYRHKAMRID
+235 
-247 EDAKSSMKYKKDD
+247 
-260 LQGTD
+260 
-265 KYFWLSDK
+265 
-273 IPHAFNYYNGGKIT
+273 
-287 VEKYDDGSDYH
+287 
-298 DPHGMHIAGI
+298 
-308 LAGNDTDEDIANY
+308 
-321 NGIDGIAPNAQIF
+321 
-334 SYKMYSDS
+334 
-342 GDGFAGDETMFH
+342 
-354 AIEDA
+354 
-359 IKHKVDVVSV
+359 
-369 SSGFT
+369 
-374 GTGLVGEKYWQAVRA
+374 
-389 LRKAGIPMVV
+389 
-399 ATGNYATA
+399 
-407 ASSSSWD
+407 
-414 LAANNQLKMIDTGN
+414 
-428 VTRTAAHEDAIAVAS
+428 
-443 AKNQIVEFDKVNIG
+443 
-457 GESFKYRN
+457 
-465 IGTFFDKDK
+465 
-474 IIRNEDGSKL
+474 
-484 SDKVKFVYIGKGQDE
+484 
-499 DLVGLNL
+499 
-506 KGKIAVMDRIYTKDL
+506 MDRIYTKDL
-521 KYAFKKAADKGARAI
+521 KYAFKKAANKGARAI

-614 NANRPKVGDEK
+614 NKNRPKLGDEK
-625 ELDFK
+625 ELAFN
-630 FADDTDKELY
+630 FAPDTDKELY

-709 KEMLAKPVL
+709 KEMLEKPVL
-718 KDLTGDDK
+718 KNLTGDDK

-959 KTMEGYDDD
+959 TTMEGYDDD

-1020 GLFDPSQSE
+1020 GLTDASNSG

-1041 GQPQEVQIERG
+1041 GQTQEVQIERG

-1061 SAEKG
+1061 SAKEG

-1079 QKDLKVVS
+1079 QKDLKVITK
-1087 REHFIRGILNS
+1087 EHFIRGILNS

-1154 EGQYFYKFKYRLTK
+1154 EGQYYKFKYRLTK

-1266 RNRKL
+1266 RHRKL
-1271 DKNGNTI
+1271 DEKGNTI

-1328 ETDASSYKKLG
+1328 DQDFSNYKKLG
-1339 EISEEKLKNA
+1339 EISEDKLKNA

-1422 EKGNIKAYEDGSAL
+1422 EKGNIKAYEDGSLL

-1563 EGELTKQKP
+1563 EGELTKVEPK
-1572 QDPSK
+1572 DPSA

-1585 DQEKGQ
+1585 DKKSGH
-1591 YVLNDNMIVRKG
+1591 YVLNDNMSVRKG

-1620 GNGVYSKADIEK
+1620 SNGLYSKEDIEK
-1632 IQKTSPNI
+1632 IQKTTPNI

-1653 NVQDGRSAQS
+1653 NAKDGRSAQS
-1663 VLMSAL
+1663 VLMSAI

-1680 KFKTNDKGEAIDKD
+1680 TFKTNEKGEAIDKD
-1694 GKLVDDPSKLVLL
+1694 GNLVTDPSKLVLL

-1834 DGNVYLQTGYSNLN
+1834 DGNVFLKTGYSSMN
-1848 AKAVGVHYQFLYDT
+1848 AKAVGVHYQFLYDN
-1862 VKPEIEQ
+1862 VKPTVEMSE
-1869 KDDGNTAIEYE
+1869 DGKISIEYA
-1880 KDKFIKFNVT
+1880 KNKFIKFNIF
-1890 DKRDGDKAG
+1890 DKRDNNKDG
-1899 EIQDKQIFVNG
+1899 EIQEQHIYVNG
-1910 KAYKSLE
+1910 KEYKSLD
-1917 DIKDIKDD
+1917 DIKDIKDSEL
-1925 KLTIK
+1925 KIK
-1930 FVVKDFANNTRVK
+1930 FVVKDFARNTTVK
-1943 EFSFDKKAGSLT
+1943 EFNLDKNTGTVELIK
-1955 PIEPEKVKLT
+1955 PEKVKLT
-1965 IDNKKNELVKGED
+1965 IDNKENELVKGED
-1978 FVLPAYKGKV
+1978 FVLPAYNGEV
-1988 EEGYQF
+1988 AEGYQF
-1994 DGWEISGVEGKKESG
+1994 DGWEISGVKDKKESG
-2009 YVLFVTEETT
+2009 YVLFVKKATT

-2054 PKETEDSTDVSS
+2054 PKE
-2066 DDNLNQSDLANDTE
+2066 
-2080 VKISDDKKNSSESKN
+2080 I
-2095 NVNVDKSETNEKE
+2095 
-2108 EIKTSK
+2108 
-2114 SSFDINKK
+2114 
-2122 KEMSQENTCQPKETE
+2122 E

-2252 SEILMMSA
+2252 SEIIMMSA

>member
-1 MKKKDIIKAT
+1 MKKKYIIKAT
-11 LVAALSVSSVSFMC
+11 LVAALSVSFLF
-25 SDTVFAKTEDTQNI
+25 SDTALASGEDVSSIADKEKDSAETKD
-39 IDKKKSIEYK
+39 IDVLE
-49 QDENKL
+49 
-55 TNETLKVNKENSNNT
+55 
-70 NDEKLS
+70 EK
-76 VITKE
+76 
-81 DIKEDSVIEN
+81 D
-91 KNTSDNK
+91 KNTSNEEDKAKEETSKDFEDNK
-98 YSNKEVSKGNELYK
+98 EIIPSMELSNGKETSSPNQYG
-112 ADEIQNISKKE
+112 DENRENGEENNKKPIDNNSSKE
-123 EDRVV
+123 EESPNTSQKQEDKLV
-128 YIAEFRNKEDG
+128 YIAEFKDKEAG
-139 QKAIKELS
+139 KKAIKELAKL
-147 NFKNTKVLY
+147 KNTKVLY
-156 TYNTIF
+156 AYNTIF

-170 RDNLDKIKLIEG
+170 QENLDIIKAVEG
-182 ISSVEKSQK
+182 ISSVERSQK
-191 VQPMMNNA
+191 VQPMMNHA

-206 ESIDY
+206 EAIDY
-211 LKAINAQFGKNF
+211 LKAINAQFSKNF

-247 EDAKSSMKYKKDD
+247 DDAKASMRFKKED

-265 KYFWLSDK
+265 KNFWLSDK

-308 LAGNDTDEDIANY
+308 LAGNDTDEDIKNFK
-321 NGIDGIAPNAQIF
+321 GIDGIAPNAQIF

-374 GTGLVGEKYWQAVRA
+374 GTGLVGEKYWQAIRA

-399 ATGNYATA
+399 ATGNYATS

-414 LAANNQLKMIDTGN
+414 LVANNQLKMTDTGN

-465 IGTFFDKDK
+465 IGTFFDKNK
-474 IIRNEDGSKL
+474 IITNDDGTKAPDKL
-484 SDKVKFVYIGKGQDE
+484 KFVYIGKGQDH
-499 DLVGLNL
+499 DLVGLDL

-521 KYAFKKAADKGARAI
+521 KFAFKRAADKGARAI

-551 ELPAMGYEEDEGT
+551 VLPAMGYEEDEGT

-583 NPTNKT
+583 NPRKKT
-589 EVKRNKK
+589 KVRRNNK
-596 EDFKDKLDQYYPI
+596 EDFKDKIDQYYPI
-609 DMESF
+609 DMASF
-614 NANRPKVGDEK
+614 NANQPNVGDEK
-625 ELDFK
+625 ELDFS
-630 FADDTDKELY
+630 FAPDTDKELY

-648 ASTSWGPR
+648 GSTSWGPR
-656 VDLLLKPDVS
+656 IDLLLKPDVS

-709 KEMLAKPVL
+709 KEMLERPVL
-718 KDLTGDDK
+718 KNLQGDDK
-726 IDLTTLTKIALQNT
+726 IDLTSLTKIALQNT
-740 ARPMMDPTGWKEK
+740 ARPMMDATSWKEK
-753 SLYYASPRQQGAG
+753 SQYYASPRQQGAG

-777 VIASFKNLDSEG
+777 VVACFKNKDSTG

-797 SLKEIKGDKKYF
+797 SLKEIKGKEKYF
-809 TIKLI
+809 TIKLH
-814 NTSDRPLTFK
+814 NTSDRALTFK
-824 ASSSA
+824 VSSSA
-829 ITTDSLTNRLK
+829 ITTDSLTDRLK

-852 GKQIVPEIHPEVI
+852 GKQVVPEMHPEKI

-870 TFEYDTFT
+870 TFEHDTFT
-878 IKPNSSFDLNAVIDV
+878 IAPNSSYDLKAVINV

-905 FIRFESKEEVEAMCG
+905 FINFESVEEMEALNS
-920 KGNKTVFQPSLSMP
+920 KDKKINFQPSLSMP

-943 KEPILDKW
+943 NEPILDKW

-968 GKPKIPGTLNKGIG
+968 GKPKLPGTLNKGIG
-982 GEHDIDKFNPAAVIQ
+982 GEHGIDKFNPAAVIQ

-1041 GQPQEVQIERG
+1041 GQTQEVQIERG

-1061 SAEKG
+1061 SAEEG
-1066 QISIVNTDKEGEG
+1066 LISIVNTNEEGEN

-1111 KVMGDLKW
+1111 KVWGDLKW

-1126 RGREEGANDD
+1126 RGREENAPDVD
-1136 NNNQDLETKLRG
+1136 TNQDPASKIRG

-1181 DNTAPTI
+1181 DNTAPKI
-1188 VDVDFSNPD
+1188 ISIDFSNPD

-1202 AKDTYHKVKDKYKNE
+1202 AKDTYHKVKDEYKHE

-1222 DQKNHP
+1222 DQKAHP
-1228 DKFEEVANEVWY
+1228 EKFEEVANEVWY
-1240 AGAAIVDEN
+1240 AGAAIVDEY

-1266 RNRKL
+1266 RHRKL
-1271 DKNGNTI
+1271 DDNGNTI
-1278 YEIKG
+1278 YEISG

-1328 ETDASSYKKLG
+1328 EKDASSYKKLG

-1349 KSTEVVD
+1349 QSPEASNKA
-1356 KVEEKKDR
+1356 EEKKDT
-1364 VEENTIEEAS
+1364 VEENPIEGPS
-1374 RLELDKEISTVRNFE
+1374 NLELNKEISTVRGLE
-1389 NKDLKK
+1389 DKDLKK
-1395 LIKKKYKQEDDFV
+1395 LVKKKYKQEVDYV
-1408 SGGKRTVELDYQYD
+1408 NGGKRTVELDYQYD
-1422 EKGNIKAYEDGSAL
+1422 ENGNIKAYEDGSAL

-1456 SKDGHFEILGKVSN
+1456 SKDGHFEILGEVNN

-1524 VKDKDQTKAKTIIR
+1524 VKDKGQTKAKTKIR
-1538 MPEKKDE
+1538 MPEKKE
-1545 AEEASPYAS
+1545 EVEEASPYAS

-1563 EGELTKQKP
+1563 EGDLAKKKP
-1572 QDPSK
+1572 KNPSE
-1577 MDTNKMFF
+1577 MDTGMMFY

-1591 YVLNDNMIVRKG
+1591 YVLNDNMIIRKG

-1620 GNGVYSKADIEK
+1620 GNGVYSKEDIEK
-1632 IQKTSPNI
+1632 IQKTAPNI
-1640 KALSQKTIYCDSR
+1640 KVLSQKTIYCDSR
-1653 NVQDGRSAQS
+1653 NVKDGRSTQS

-1694 GKLVDDPSKLVLL
+1694 GNLVTDSSKLVLL
-1707 GKDGKEYIGDDK
+1707 GKDGKEYLGDDK
-1719 SNVEAIKEDGAM
+1719 SNVEAVKEDGAM

-1737 PVNLSMDKNYFNPSK
+1737 PVSLTMDKNYFNPSK
-1752 SNKIYVRNPEFYLK
+1752 SNKIYVRNPEFYLR

-1827 PDEVKDM
+1827 PDKVKDM
-1834 DGNVYLQTGYSNLN
+1834 EGNVYLQTGYSNLN
-1848 AKAVGVHYQFLYDT
+1848 AKAVGVHYQFLYDN
-1862 VKPEIEQ
+1862 VKPEVKVDPE
-1869 KDDGNTAIEYE
+1869 GNTSIEYA
-1880 KDKFIKFNVT
+1880 KDKFVRFNIS
-1890 DKRDGDKAG
+1890 DKRNNDLAG
-1899 EIQDKQIFVNG
+1899 EIQDQHIYVNG
-1910 KAYKSLE
+1910 KEYKSLD
-1917 DIKDIKDD
+1917 DIKDIGD
-1925 KLTIK
+1925 KELKIK
-1930 FVVKDFANNTRVK
+1930 VVVTDFARNTTVK
-1943 EFSFDKKAGSLT
+1943 EFTINKDTGDLVEEKSQTVKVSLQNDKESST
-1955 PIEPEKVKLT
+1955 DIV
-1965 IDNKKNELVKGED
+1965 VGED
-1978 FVLPAYKGKV
+1978 FILPAYKGEI

-1994 DGWEISGVEGKKESG
+1994 DGWEILGVEGKREPG
-2009 YVLFVTEETT
+2009 YVLFVTKETT
-2019 INPTFKKI
+2019 IKPIFKKI
-2027 KVKEQEEN
+2027 EVKKQEEN

-2044 KETSQENTCQ
+2044 QQQTQPQVDPSQTNEGDGSTDLPNENTSSQ
-2054 PKETEDSTDVSS
+2054 TDEPSENKIKVPSKS
-2066 DDNLNQSDLANDTE
+2066 DNKNNGNERIGESGHKKVVGD
-2080 VKISDDKKNSSESKN
+2080 KKDKKNSKEESK
-2095 NVNVDKSETNEKE
+2095 TNE
-2108 EIKTSK
+2108 
-2114 SSFDINKK
+2114 
-2122 KEMSQENTCQPKETE
+2122 
-2137 DSTDVSSDDNLNQS
+2137 
-2151 DLANDTEV
+2151 
-2159 KISDDKK
+2159 
-2166 NSSESKNNVNVD
+2166 
-2178 KSETNEKEEIKT
+2178 
-2190 SKSSNKKND
+2190 SSNKNVKTGVYGISS
-2199 KAYKLGEKDSVTTV
+2199 AIASLFAASLGLFTT
-2213 EINKTTD
+2213 
-2220 KTNSPNKIDKSR
+2220 
-2232 NIKGNVI
+2232 
-2239 RKNQHILPKAGNI
+2239 
-2252 SEILMMSA
+2252 
-2260 AGFMSVA
+2260 
-2267 GAFFGFKKKDK
+2267 KKKK
-2278 NEEK
+2278 

>member
-25 SDTVFAKTEDTQNI
+25 SDTVFAKIEDTENI
-39 IDKKKSIEYK
+39 IDNEKSIEYK
-49 QDENKL
+49 QDGNKL

-81 DIKEDSVIEN
+81 DIKEDSSIDN

-98 YSNKEVSKGNELYK
+98 YSNKEVSNGNELNK
-112 ADEIQNISKKE
+112 ADEILNISKKE

-191 VQPMMNNA
+191 IQPMMNNA

-265 KYFWLSDK
+265 KDFWLSDK

-308 LAGNDTDEDIANY
+308 LAGNDTDEDIAKY

-414 LAANNQLKMIDTGN
+414 LAANNQLRMTDTGN

-474 IIRNEDGSKL
+474 IITNEDGSKL

-521 KYAFKKAADKGARAI
+521 KYAFKRAADKGARAI

-614 NANRPKVGDEK
+614 NKNRPKLGDEK
-625 ELDFK
+625 ELAFN
-630 FADDTDKELY
+630 FAPDTDKELY
-640 KEEVIVPA
+640 KEGVIVPA

-718 KDLTGDDK
+718 KNLEGDDK

-1020 GLFDPSQSE
+1020 GLTDASNSG

-1041 GQPQEVQIERG
+1041 GQNQEVQIERG

-1061 SAEKG
+1061 SAKEG

-1079 QKDLKVVS
+1079 QKDLKVITK
-1087 REHFIRGILNS
+1087 EHFIRGILNS

-1181 DNTAPTI
+1181 DNTAPKI
-1188 VDVDFSNPD
+1188 VDVDFSDPN

-1202 AKDTYHKVKDKYKNE
+1202 AKDTYHKAKDKYKNE

-1222 DQKNHP
+1222 DQKDHP
-1228 DKFEEVANEVWY
+1228 EKFEEVANEVWY
-1240 AGAAIVDEN
+1240 AGAAIVDEY

-1266 RNRKL
+1266 RHRKL
-1271 DKNGNTI
+1271 DAKGNTI

-1304 KIHRIKFDNKADAKG
+1304 KIHRIKFDSKADAKG

-1328 ETDASSYKKLG
+1328 DKDSSSYKKLG

-1349 KSTEVVD
+1349 ISS
-1356 KVEEKKDR
+1356 
-1364 VEENTIEEAS
+1364 EENTNNNKAKDEDSKPAEESSVEGEAS
-1374 RLELDKEISTVRNFE
+1374 LEIDKNISTIREFE

-1395 LIKKKYKQEDDFV
+1395 LIKKKYKKIEDFTT
-1408 SGGKRTVELDYQYD
+1408 GGMKTVELDYLYD
-1422 EKGNIKAYEDGSAL
+1422 EKGNVKSYEDGSDL
-1436 EYETEKLDDVKS
+1436 EYETEKLVDVKS

-1456 SKDGHFEILGKVSN
+1456 SKDGHFEILGRVSN

-1518 GDMNIL
+1518 GDMNII

-1632 IQKTSPNI
+1632 IQKTAPNI

-1978 FVLPAYKGKV
+1978 FVLPAYKRKV

-1994 DGWEISGVEGKKESG
+1994 DGWEISGVEDKKESG
-2009 YVLFVTEETT
+2009 YVLFVTKETT
-2019 INPTFKKI
+2019 IKPTFKKI

-2044 KETSQENTCQ
+2044 KET
-2054 PKETEDSTDVSS
+2054 
-2066 DDNLNQSDLANDTE
+2066 
-2080 VKISDDKKNSSESKN
+2080 
-2095 NVNVDKSETNEKE
+2095 
-2108 EIKTSK
+2108 
-2114 SSFDINKK
+2114 
-2122 KEMSQENTCQPKETE
+2122 SQENTCQPKETE

>member
-25 SDTVFAKTEDTQNI
+25 SDTVFAKTEDTKNI
-39 IDKKKSIEYK
+39 IDNKKSIEYK
-49 QDENKL
+49 QDENKV
-55 TNETLKVNKENSNNT
+55 TNETLKVNKEISNNT

-81 DIKEDSVIEN
+81 DIKEDSVIDN
-91 KNTSDNK
+91 KNISDNK
-98 YSNKEVSKGNELYK
+98 YSNKEVSNGNELYK
-112 ADEIQNISKKE
+112 ADEILNISKKE
-123 EDRVV
+123 KDRVV

-191 VQPMMNNA
+191 IQPMMNNA

-265 KYFWLSDK
+265 KDFWLSDK

-414 LAANNQLKMIDTGN
+414 LAANNQLRMTDTGN

-474 IIRNEDGSKL
+474 IITNEDGSKL

-521 KYAFKKAADKGARAI
+521 KYAFKRAADKGARAI

-583 NPTNKT
+583 NPANKT
-589 EVKRNKK
+589 EVKRNNK

-614 NANRPKVGDEK
+614 NKNRPKLGDEK
-625 ELDFK
+625 ELDFN
-630 FADDTDKELY
+630 FAPDTDKELY

-709 KEMLAKPVL
+709 KEMLEKPVL
-718 KDLTGDDK
+718 KNLEGDDK

-997 NRKDGNTKS
+997 NRKDGVTTS

-1020 GLFDPSQSE
+1020 GLTDASNSG

-1041 GQPQEVQIERG
+1041 GQTQEVQIERG
-1052 LTPSPLVLR
+1052 LTPSPLVIR
-1061 SAEKG
+1061 SAEEG

-1079 QKDLKVVS
+1079 QKDLKVITK
-1087 REHFIRGILNS
+1087 EHFIRGILNS

-1202 AKDTYHKVKDKYKNE
+1202 AKDTYHKVKDEYKNE
-1217 TLFVR
+1217 TLFIR
-1222 DQKNHP
+1222 DQKAHP
-1228 DKFEEVANEVWY
+1228 EKFEEVANEVWY
-1240 AGAAIVDEN
+1240 AGAAIVNEY
-1249 GDVERNLDV
+1249 GDVEKNLDV

-1271 DKNGNTI
+1271 DEDGNTI
-1278 YEIKG
+1278 YEISG

-1304 KIHRIKFDNKADAKG
+1304 KIHRIKFADSADEKG
-1319 MISYYLVDP
+1319 NVSYYLVDP
-1328 ETDASSYKKLG
+1328 NKDSSKYEKLG
-1339 EISEEKLKNA
+1339 EIPEEKLKNIRE
-1349 KSTEVVD
+1349 T
-1356 KVEEKKDR
+1356 KVEDKKETQIDN
-1364 VEENTIEEAS
+1364 EDTSSEEALVGS
-1374 RLELDKEISTVRNFE
+1374 NSSIEIDKNISTLRSPD
-1389 NKDLKK
+1389 NKDLEKH
-1395 LIKKKYKQEDDFV
+1395 IKKKFREVDDFT
-1408 SGGKRTVELDYQYD
+1408 SETGKRTEQYD
-1422 EKGNIKAYEDGSAL
+1422 YKYDNNGNIIAYDDGSAL
-1436 EYETEKLDDVKS
+1436 EYETENLEELS
-1448 KLGGVLSP
+1448 KTIVGVLTP
-1456 SKDGHFEILGKVSN
+1456 SKDGHFEILAKVTN
-1470 VSKDA
+1470 VSKNA
-1475 KAYYGNDFKLIEIKA
+1475 KAYYGNEYKYVEIKA
-1490 SKYDPQTKTLTFDL
+1490 TKYDTQTKTMTFDL
-1504 FANTNDV
+1504 FANTRDI
-1511 VDGLSFT
+1511 VDGVSFS
-1518 GDMNIL
+1518 GDMKVF
-1524 VKDKDQTKAKTIIR
+1524 VKDNGQIKSQIKIR
-1538 MPEKKDE
+1538 MPEKK
-1545 AEEASPYAS
+1545 EEVEEYSPYAS
-1554 SYGNIIELG
+1554 SYENIIELG
-1563 EGELTKQKP
+1563 EGDLAKTTPE
-1572 QDPSK
+1572 DPSK
-1577 MDTNKMFF
+1577 MDPGKMYHDDTK
-1585 DQEKGQ
+1585 DQ
-1591 YVLNDNMIVRKG
+1591 YILNDNMIIRKG

-1653 NVQDGRSAQS
+1653 NVQDGRSTQS

-1680 KFKTNDKGEAIDKD
+1680 KFKTNKNGEAIDKS
-1694 GKLVDDPSKLVLL
+1694 GNLVTDASGLVLF

-1834 DGNVYLQTGYSNLN
+1834 DGNVFLKTGYSSMN
-1848 AKAVGVHYQFLYDT
+1848 AKAVGVHYQFLYDN
-1862 VKPEIEQ
+1862 VKPTVEMSE
-1869 KDDGNTAIEYE
+1869 DGKISIEYA
-1880 KDKFIKFNVT
+1880 KNKFIKFNIF
-1890 DKRDGDKAG
+1890 DKRDNNKDG
-1899 EIQDKQIFVNG
+1899 EIQEQHIYVNG
-1910 KAYKSLE
+1910 KEYKSLD
-1917 DIKDIKDD
+1917 DIKDIKDSEL
-1925 KLTIK
+1925 KIK
-1930 FVVKDFANNTRVK
+1930 FVVKDFARNTTVK
-1943 EFSFDKKAGSLT
+1943 EFNLDKNTGTVA
-1955 PIEPEKVKLT
+1955 PIESEKVKLT
-1965 IDNKKNELVKGED
+1965 IDNKENELVKGED
-1978 FVLPAYKGKV
+1978 FVLPAYKGEV
-1988 EEGYQF
+1988 AEGYQF
-1994 DGWEISGVEGKKESG
+1994 DGWEISGEKDKKESG
-2009 YVLFVTEETT
+2009 YVLFVTEATT

-2027 KVKEQEEN
+2027 KVKEQKEN

-2044 KETSQENTCQ
+2044 KETSQENPCQ

-2080 VKISDDKKNSSESKN
+2080 VKISDDKKNSSESKK
-2095 NVNVDKSETNEKE
+2095 NVNVE
-2108 EIKTSK
+2108 
-2114 SSFDINKK
+2114 
-2122 KEMSQENTCQPKETE
+2122 
-2137 DSTDVSSDDNLNQS
+2137 
-2151 DLANDTEV
+2151 
-2159 KISDDKK
+2159 
-2166 NSSESKNNVNVD
+2166 

-2199 KAYKLGEKDSVTTV
+2199 KAYKLGEKDSVTTA

-2232 NIKGNVI
+2232 NIKGNAI

>member
-1 MKKKDIIKAT
+1 MNNKRIIKAT
-11 LVAALSVSSVSFMC
+11 LIAALSISFLFNEPSFASSEEDKPLEANSQGLFEENEVTTEKKEEAKEEGA
-25 SDTVFAKTEDTQNI
+25 SDKESEQNKEDANKDKAPNIETSLKEDKSVEKEGKATEDTHKA
-39 IDKKKSIEYK
+39 DLTKDSSIEEK
-49 QDENKL
+49 KDDKAVEKKDEGRL
-55 TNETLKVNKENSNNT
+55 
-70 NDEKLS
+70 
-76 VITKE
+76 I
-81 DIKEDSVIEN
+81 
-91 KNTSDNK
+91 
-98 YSNKEVSKGNELYK
+98 
-112 ADEIQNISKKE
+112 
-123 EDRVV
+123 
-128 YIAEFRNKEDG
+128 YIAEFKDKEAG
-139 QKAIKELS
+139 ERAMKEISKLS
-147 NFKNTKVLY
+147 STKVLY
-156 TYNTIF
+156 AYNTIF
-162 NGCAIETN
+162 NGCAIETKQ
-170 RDNLDKIKLIEG
+170 DNLDLIKHIEG
-182 ISSVEKSQK
+182 ISSVERSQK
-191 VQPMMNNA
+191 VEPMMNHA
-199 RKEIGVD
+199 REEIGVN
-206 ESIDY
+206 EAIDY
-211 LKAINAQFGKNF
+211 LKAINKDMVMKF

-247 EDAKSSMKYKKDD
+247 DDAKPYMRFKKEDM
-260 LQGTD
+260 QGTD
-265 KYFWLSDK
+265 KDFWLSDK

-308 LAGNDTDEDIANY
+308 LAGNDTDEDIAKY

-374 GTGLVGEKYWQAVRA
+374 GTGLIGEKYWQAVRA

-399 ATGNYATA
+399 ATGNYATS

-414 LAANNQLKMIDTGN
+414 LAVNNQLRMTDTGN

-474 IIRNEDGSKL
+474 IITNEDGSKL
-484 SDKVKFVYIGKGQDE
+484 GDKVKFVYIGKGQDD

-521 KYAFKKAADKGARAI
+521 KYAFKRAADKGARAI

-583 NPTNKT
+583 DPANKT

-614 NANRPKVGDEK
+614 NKNRPKLGDEK
-625 ELDFK
+625 ELDFN
-630 FADDTDKELY
+630 FAPDTDKELY

-709 KEMLAKPVL
+709 KEMLEKPVL
-718 KDLTGDDK
+718 KNLEGDDK

-740 ARPMMDPTGWKEK
+740 ARPMMDPTAWKEK

-766 LINVANALRND
+766 LINVANALRSD
-777 VIASFKNLDSEG
+777 VIASFKNVDSEG

-797 SLKEIKGDKKYF
+797 SLREIKGDKRYF

-829 ITTDSLTNRLK
+829 ITTDSLTDRLK
-840 LDETYKDEKSQD
+840 LDETYKDEKSAD
-852 GKQIVPEIHPEVI
+852 GKQIVPEIHPEKI
-865 NGAKI
+865 KGANI
-870 TFEYDTFT
+870 TFDHDVFT
-878 IKPNSSFDLNAVIDV
+878 IAPNSSYDLKAVLNV
-893 GDAKDKNKFVES
+893 GDAKDKDQFVES
-905 FIRFESKEEVEAMCG
+905 FIRLESKEELEAMCG
-920 KGNKTVFQPSLSMP
+920 KENKPVFQPSLSMP

-997 NRKDGNTKS
+997 NRKDGDTKS
-1006 LDQDPDLFALNNNQ
+1006 LDQDPELFALNNNQ

-1041 GQPQEVQIERG
+1041 GQTQEVQIERA

-1061 SAEKG
+1061 SAEEG

-1079 QKDLKVVS
+1079 QKDLKVVT

-1111 KVMGDLKW
+1111 KVLGDLRW

-1126 RGREEGANDD
+1126 RGREEGANDN

-1168 DYPWQVSYIPVKI
+1168 NYPWQVSYIPVKI
-1181 DNTAPTI
+1181 DNTAPKI

-1222 DQKNHP
+1222 DQKDHP
-1228 DKFEEVANEVWY
+1228 DKFDEVANEVWY
-1240 AGAAIVDEN
+1240 AGAAIVDEY

-1266 RNRKL
+1266 RHRKL

-1278 YEIKG
+1278 YEITG

-1304 KIHRIKFDNKADAKG
+1304 KIHRIKFADKADKNG

-1328 ETDASSYKKLG
+1328 DKDFSSYKKLG
-1339 EISEEKLKNA
+1339 EISEEKLKKAQSPEASN
-1349 KSTEVVD
+1349 
-1356 KVEEKKDR
+1356 KVEEKKDT
-1364 VEENTIEEAS
+1364 VEENPIEGPS
-1374 RLELDKEISTVRNFE
+1374 KLDLDKEISTVRGFE
-1389 NKDLKK
+1389 DKDLKK
-1395 LIKKKYKQEDDFV
+1395 LVKKKYKEVVDYV
-1408 SGGKRTVELDYQYD
+1408 NGGKIKVELEYRYD
-1422 EKGNIKAYEDGSAL
+1422 ENGNIKAYEDGSPI

-1448 KLGGVLSP
+1448 RLGGVLNP
-1456 SKDGHFEILGKVSN
+1456 SKNGHFEILGKVSN

-1504 FANTNDV
+1504 FKNTNDV

-1518 GDMNIL
+1518 GDMNII
-1524 VKDKDQTKAKTIIR
+1524 VKDKDKTKAKTIIR

-1554 SYGNIIELG
+1554 SYPNIIELG
-1563 EGELTKQKP
+1563 EGELTKEKP
-1572 QDPSK
+1572 KDPSA
-1577 MDTNKMFF
+1577 MDTNKMYF
-1585 DQEKGQ
+1585 DKDSGH

-1603 YALRVTTFNPG
+1603 YALRVTTLNPG
-1614 KTDMLD
+1614 KTDMID
-1620 GNGVYSKADIEK
+1620 SNGLYSKEDIEK
-1632 IQKTSPNI
+1632 IQKTAPNI

-1653 NVQDGRSAQS
+1653 NVEDGRSSQS

-1694 GKLVDDPSKLVLL
+1694 GKLVTDPSKLVLL
-1707 GKDGKEYIGDDK
+1707 GKDGKEYLGDDK

-1731 LFIDTK
+1731 LFIDAK
-1737 PVNLSMDKNYFNPSK
+1737 PVDLTMDRNYFNPTK
-1752 SNKIYVRNPEFYLK
+1752 DNKIYVRKPEFYLR
-1766 GKISDKGGFN
+1766 GKIGDKGGFN

-1827 PDEVKDM
+1827 PDKVKDM

-1890 DKRDGDKAG
+1890 DKRDGNKAG

-1910 KAYKSLE
+1910 KAYKSLD

-1955 PIEPEKVKLT
+1955 PIEPEKVKIT
-1965 IDNKKNELVKGED
+1965 IDNEEKELVKGED
-1978 FVLPAYKGKV
+1978 FQLPEYKG
-1988 EEGYQF
+1988 ELP
-1994 DGWEISGVEGKKESG
+1994 EGKG
-2009 YVLFVTEETT
+2009 
-2019 INPTFKKI
+2019 FKGW
-2027 KVKEQEEN
+2027 KVKY
-2035 KPTFDINKK
+2035 KDG
-2044 KETSQENTCQ
+2044 
-2054 PKETEDSTDVSS
+2054 
-2066 DDNLNQSDLANDTE
+2066 
-2080 VKISDDKKNSSESKN
+2080 
-2095 NVNVDKSETNEKE
+2095 KE
-2108 EIKTSK
+2108 EIKAQA
-2114 SSFDINKK
+2114 SFLFAMADLSVEPDFYELPKEVKEENKQTFDETKK
-2122 KEMSQENTCQPKETE
+2122 KDEDYSKIWNITCPSDTEVPSENPQIPETNIAHKSENPKDNQGLVVEASSETKKLKG
-2137 DSTDVSSDDNLNQS
+2137 DPSKDDNLVQIPREDKEKEEAPSKAQKEEARENKAQR
-2151 DLANDTEV
+2151 
-2159 KISDDKK
+2159 SDDKSQA
-2166 NSSESKNNVNVD
+2166 N
-2178 KSETNEKEEIKT
+2178 
-2190 SKSSNKKND
+2190 ND
-2199 KAYKLGEKDSVTTV
+2199 KAPTSTNVKTGVESLSSVV
-2213 EINKTTD
+2213 MGLFAASLALFKT
-2220 KTNSPNKIDKSR
+2220 KK
-2232 NIKGNVI
+2232 
-2239 RKNQHILPKAGNI
+2239 RK
-2252 SEILMMSA
+2252 
-2260 AGFMSVA
+2260 
-2267 GAFFGFKKKDK
+2267 
-2278 NEEK
+2278 

>member
-1 MKKKDIIKAT
+1 MNNKRIIKAT
-11 LVAALSVSSVSFMC
+11 LIAALSISFLFNEPSFASSEEEKPLEANNQGLFEENEA
-25 SDTVFAKTEDTQNI
+25 TVE
-39 IDKKKSIEYK
+39 
-49 QDENKL
+49 
-55 TNETLKVNKENSNNT
+55 
-70 NDEKLS
+70 
-76 VITKE
+76 
-81 DIKEDSVIEN
+81 
-91 KNTSDNK
+91 
-98 YSNKEVSKGNELYK
+98 
-112 ADEIQNISKKE
+112 KKE
-123 EDRVV
+123 EAKKEEASDKESEQKKEEAKKEEASDKESEQKKEEAKKEEASDKESEQNKEDANKDKAPALETSLKEDKSVEKEGKATEVTHKADLNKDSSTEEKKDDIAVEKKDEGRLI
-128 YIAEFRNKEDG
+128 YIAEFKDKEAG
-139 QKAIKELS
+139 ERAMKEISKLS
-147 NFKNTKVLY
+147 STKVLY
-156 TYNTIF
+156 AYNTIF
-162 NGCAIETN
+162 NGCAIETKQ
-170 RDNLDKIKLIEG
+170 DNLDLIKHIEG
-182 ISSVEKSQK
+182 ISSVERSQK
-191 VQPMMNNA
+191 VEPMMNHA
-199 RKEIGVD
+199 REEIGVN
-206 ESIDY
+206 EAIDY
-211 LKAINAQFGKNF
+211 LKAINKDMIMKF

-247 EDAKSSMKYKKDD
+247 DDAKPFMRYKKED

-265 KYFWLSDK
+265 KDFWLSDK

-308 LAGNDTDEDIANY
+308 LAGNDTDEDIAKY

-374 GTGLVGEKYWQAVRA
+374 GTGLIGEKYWQAVRA

-399 ATGNYATA
+399 ATGNYATS

-414 LAANNQLKMIDTGN
+414 LAANNQLRMTDTGN

-474 IIRNEDGSKL
+474 IITNEDGSKL

-614 NANRPKVGDEK
+614 NKNRPKLGDEK
-625 ELDFK
+625 ELAFN
-630 FADDTDKELY
+630 FAPDTDKELY

-709 KEMLAKPVL
+709 KEMLEKSVL
-718 KDLTGDDK
+718 KNLTGDDK

-777 VIASFKNLDSEG
+777 VIASFKNLDSKG

-905 FIRFESKEEVEAMCG
+905 FIRFESKEEVDAMCG

-1020 GLFDPSQSE
+1020 GLTDASNSG

-1041 GQPQEVQIERG
+1041 GQTQEVQIERG
-1052 LTPSPLVLR
+1052 LTPSPLVIR
-1061 SAEKG
+1061 SAEEG
-1066 QISIVNTDKEGEG
+1066 QISIVNIDKEGEG
-1079 QKDLKVVS
+1079 QKDLKVITK
-1087 REHFIRGILNS
+1087 EHFIRGILNS

-1181 DNTAPTI
+1181 DNTAPKI

-1202 AKDTYHKVKDKYKNE
+1202 AKDTYHKAKDEYKNE

-1222 DQKNHP
+1222 DQKDHP

-1266 RNRKL
+1266 RHRKL

-1278 YEIKG
+1278 YEISG

-1304 KIHRIKFDNKADAKG
+1304 KIHRIKFADKADKNG

-1328 ETDASSYKKLG
+1328 DKDFSSYKKLG
-1339 EISEEKLKNA
+1339 EISEEKLKKAQSPEASN
-1349 KSTEVVD
+1349 
-1356 KVEEKKDR
+1356 KVEEKKDT
-1364 VEENTIEEAS
+1364 VEENPIEGPS
-1374 RLELDKEISTVRNFE
+1374 KLDLDKEISTVRGFE
-1389 NKDLKK
+1389 DKDLKK
-1395 LIKKKYKQEDDFV
+1395 LIKKKYKEVVDYV
-1408 SGGKRTVELDYQYD
+1408 NGGKIKVELEYRYD
-1422 EKGNIKAYEDGSAL
+1422 ENGNIKAYEDGSPI

-1448 KLGGVLSP
+1448 RLGGVLNP

-1504 FANTNDV
+1504 FKNTNDV

-1518 GDMNIL
+1518 GDMNII
-1524 VKDKDQTKAKTIIR
+1524 VKDKDKTKAKTIIR
-1538 MPEKKDE
+1538 MPEKNDE

-1563 EGELTKQKP
+1563 EGELTREKP
-1572 QDPSK
+1572 KDPSA
-1577 MDTNKMFF
+1577 MDTNKMYF
-1585 DQEKGQ
+1585 DKDH

-1603 YALRVTTFNPG
+1603 YALRVTTLNPG
-1614 KTDMLD
+1614 KTDMID
-1620 GNGVYSKADIEK
+1620 SNGLYSKEDIEK
-1632 IQKTSPNI
+1632 IQKTAPNI

-1653 NVQDGRSAQS
+1653 NVKDGRSSQS

-1680 KFKTNDKGEAIDKD
+1680 TFKTNDKGEAIDKD
-1694 GKLVDDPSKLVLL
+1694 GKLVTDPSKLVLL
-1707 GKDGKEYIGDDK
+1707 GKDGKEYLGDDK

-1731 LFIDTK
+1731 LFIDAK
-1737 PVNLSMDKNYFNPSK
+1737 PVDLTMDRNYFNPTK
-1752 SNKIYVRNPEFYLK
+1752 DNKIYVRKPEFYLR
-1766 GKISDKGGFN
+1766 GKIGDKGGFN

-1827 PDEVKDM
+1827 PDKVKDM

-1869 KDDGNTAIEYE
+1869 KEDGNTAIEYE

-1899 EIQDKQIFVNG
+1899 EIQYKQIFVNG
-1910 KAYKSLE
+1910 RAYKSLA
-1917 DIKDIKDD
+1917 DIKDIKDNT
-1925 KLTIK
+1925 LTIK
-1930 FVVKDFANNTRVK
+1930 FVVKDFANNTSVK
-1943 EFSFDKKAGSLT
+1943 EFSFDKESGKLT
-1955 PIEPEKVKLT
+1955 PKAPEKVKIT
-1965 IDNKKNELVKGED
+1965 IDNKENELVKGED
-1978 FVLPAYKGKV
+1978 FQLPEYKGEV
-1988 EEGYQF
+1988 P
-1994 DGWEISGVEGKKESG
+1994 EGKG
-2009 YVLFVTEETT
+2009 
-2019 INPTFKKI
+2019 FKGW
-2027 KVKEQEEN
+2027 KVIGK
-2035 KPTFDINKK
+2035 DG
-2044 KETSQENTCQ
+2044 
-2054 PKETEDSTDVSS
+2054 
-2066 DDNLNQSDLANDTE
+2066 
-2080 VKISDDKKNSSESKN
+2080 
-2095 NVNVDKSETNEKE
+2095 KE
-2108 EIKTSK
+2108 EIKAQGAFLFAMEDLSVQPDFYELPKEVKEENKQT
-2114 SSFDINKK
+2114 FDETKK
-2122 KEMSQENTCQPKETE
+2122 KDEDYSKIWNITCPSDTENPSEDPSENPSEDPSEDPSENPSETPSENPSVIPSENPSEIPSEDPSVTPSENPSVIPSENPQISETNIAHKSENPKDNQGLVVEA
-2137 DSTDVSSDDNLNQS
+2137 SSEAKKLKGDPSKDDNLVQIPREDKDKEEAPSKAQKEEARENKNQR
-2151 DLANDTEV
+2151 
-2159 KISDDKK
+2159 SDDKSQA
-2166 NSSESKNNVNVD
+2166 N
-2178 KSETNEKEEIKT
+2178 NEKAPTSTNVKT
-2190 SKSSNKKND
+2190 GVESLSSVVMGLFAASLALFKTKK
-2199 KAYKLGEKDSVTTV
+2199 
-2213 EINKTTD
+2213 
-2220 KTNSPNKIDKSR
+2220 
-2232 NIKGNVI
+2232 
-2239 RKNQHILPKAGNI
+2239 RK
-2252 SEILMMSA
+2252 
-2260 AGFMSVA
+2260 
-2267 GAFFGFKKKDK
+2267 
-2278 NEEK
+2278 

>member
-1 MKKKDIIKAT
+1 MNNKRIIKAT
-11 LVAALSVSSVSFMC
+11 LIAALSISFLFNEPSFASSEEDKPLEANSQGLFEENEVTTEKKEEAKEEGA
-25 SDTVFAKTEDTQNI
+25 SDKESEQNKEDANKDKAPNIETSLKEDKSVEKEGKATEDTHKA
-39 IDKKKSIEYK
+39 DLTKDSSIEEK
-49 QDENKL
+49 KDDKAVEKKDEGRL
-55 TNETLKVNKENSNNT
+55 
-70 NDEKLS
+70 
-76 VITKE
+76 I
-81 DIKEDSVIEN
+81 
-91 KNTSDNK
+91 
-98 YSNKEVSKGNELYK
+98 
-112 ADEIQNISKKE
+112 
-123 EDRVV
+123 
-128 YIAEFRNKEDG
+128 YIAEFKDKEAG
-139 QKAIKELS
+139 ERAMKEISKLS
-147 NFKNTKVLY
+147 STKVLY
-156 TYNTIF
+156 AYNTIF
-162 NGCAIETN
+162 NGCAIETKQ
-170 RDNLDKIKLIEG
+170 DNLDLIKHIEG
-182 ISSVEKSQK
+182 ISSVERSQK
-191 VQPMMNNA
+191 VEPMMNHA
-199 RKEIGVD
+199 REEIGVN
-206 ESIDY
+206 EAIDY
-211 LKAINAQFGKNF
+211 LKAINKDMVMKF

-247 EDAKSSMKYKKDD
+247 DDAKPYMRFKKEDM
-260 LQGTD
+260 QGTD
-265 KYFWLSDK
+265 KDFWLSDK

-308 LAGNDTDEDIANY
+308 LAGNDTDEDIAKY

-374 GTGLVGEKYWQAVRA
+374 GTGLIGEKYWQAVRA

-399 ATGNYATA
+399 ATGNYATS

-414 LAANNQLKMIDTGN
+414 LAVNNQLRMTDTGN

-474 IIRNEDGSKL
+474 IITNEDGSKL
-484 SDKVKFVYIGKGQDE
+484 GDKVKFVYIGKGQDD

-521 KYAFKKAADKGARAI
+521 KYAFKRAADKGARAI

-583 NPTNKT
+583 DPANKT

-614 NANRPKVGDEK
+614 NKNRPKLGDEK
-625 ELDFK
+625 ELDFN
-630 FADDTDKELY
+630 FAPDTDKELY

-709 KEMLAKPVL
+709 KEMLEKPVL
-718 KDLTGDDK
+718 KNLEGDDK

-740 ARPMMDPTGWKEK
+740 ARPMMDPTAWKEK

-766 LINVANALRND
+766 LINVANALRSD
-777 VIASFKNLDSEG
+777 VIASFKNVDSEG

-797 SLKEIKGDKKYF
+797 SLREIKGDKRYF

-829 ITTDSLTNRLK
+829 ITTDSLTDRLK
-840 LDETYKDEKSQD
+840 LDETYKDEKSAD
-852 GKQIVPEIHPEVI
+852 GKQIVPEIHPEKI
-865 NGAKI
+865 KGANI
-870 TFEYDTFT
+870 TFDHDVFT
-878 IKPNSSFDLNAVIDV
+878 IAPNSSYDLKAVLNV
-893 GDAKDKNKFVES
+893 GDAKDKDQFVES
-905 FIRFESKEEVEAMCG
+905 FIRLESKEELEAMCG
-920 KGNKTVFQPSLSMP
+920 KENKPVFQPSLSMP

-997 NRKDGNTKS
+997 NRKDGDTKS

-1041 GQPQEVQIERG
+1041 GQTQEVQIERA

-1061 SAEKG
+1061 SAEEG

-1079 QKDLKVVS
+1079 QKDLKVVT

-1111 KVMGDLKW
+1111 KVLGDLRW

-1126 RGREEGANDD
+1126 RGREEGAND

-1168 DYPWQVSYIPVKI
+1168 NYPWQVSYIPVKI
-1181 DNTAPTI
+1181 DNTAPKI

-1222 DQKNHP
+1222 DQKDHP
-1228 DKFEEVANEVWY
+1228 DKFDEVANEVWY

-1266 RNRKL
+1266 RHRKL

-1278 YEIKG
+1278 YEITG

-1328 ETDASSYKKLG
+1328 DKDFSSYKKLG

-1349 KSTEVVD
+1349 QSPEASNKA
-1356 KVEEKKDR
+1356 EEKKET
-1364 VEENTIEEAS
+1364 VEENPIEGPS
-1374 RLELDKEISTVRNFE
+1374 KLDLDKEISTVRGFE
-1389 NKDLKK
+1389 DKDLKK
-1395 LIKKKYKQEDDFV
+1395 LVKKKYKEVVDYV
-1408 SGGKRTVELDYQYD
+1408 NGGKIKVELEYQYD
-1422 EKGNIKAYEDGSAL
+1422 ENGKIKAYEDGSPL

-1448 KLGGVLSP
+1448 RLGGVLSP

-1504 FANTNDV
+1504 FKNTNDV

-1518 GDMNIL
+1518 GDMNII
-1524 VKDKDQTKAKTIIR
+1524 VKDKDKTKAKTIIR

-1545 AEEASPYAS
+1545 VEEASPYAS

-1563 EGELTKQKP
+1563 EGELTKVEPK
-1572 QDPSK
+1572 DPSA
-1577 MDTNKMFF
+1577 MDTNKMYF
-1585 DQEKGQ
+1585 DKDH

-1603 YALRVTTFNPG
+1603 YALRVTTLNPG
-1614 KTDMLD
+1614 KTDMID
-1620 GNGVYSKADIEK
+1620 SNGLYSKEDIEK
-1632 IQKTSPNI
+1632 IQKTAPNI

-1653 NVQDGRSAQS
+1653 NVEDGRSTQS

-1680 KFKTNDKGEAIDKD
+1680 TFKTNDKGEAIDKD

-1731 LFIDTK
+1731 LFIDAKSVDLT
-1737 PVNLSMDKNYFNPSK
+1737 MDRNYFNPTRD
-1752 SNKIYVRNPEFYLK
+1752 NKIYVRKPEFYLR
-1766 GKISDKGGFN
+1766 GKIGDKGGFN

-1827 PDEVKDM
+1827 PDKVKDM

-1890 DKRDGDKAG
+1890 DKRDGNKAG

-1910 KAYKSLE
+1910 KAYKSLD

-1943 EFSFDKKAGSLT
+1943 EFSFDKKTGSLT
-1955 PIEPEKVKLT
+1955 PVDPQKVKIT
-1965 IDNKKNELVKGED
+1965 IANKENELVKGED
-1978 FVLPAYKGKV
+1978 FQLPEYKG
-1988 EEGYQF
+1988 
-1994 DGWEISGVEGKKESG
+1994 EIPEGKG
-2009 YVLFVTEETT
+2009 
-2019 INPTFKKI
+2019 FKGW
-2027 KVKEQEEN
+2027 KVKG
-2035 KPTFDINKK
+2035 KDG
-2044 KETSQENTCQ
+2044 
-2054 PKETEDSTDVSS
+2054 
-2066 DDNLNQSDLANDTE
+2066 
-2080 VKISDDKKNSSESKN
+2080 
-2095 NVNVDKSETNEKE
+2095 KE
-2108 EIKTSK
+2108 EIKAQG
-2114 SSFDINKK
+2114 SFLFAEADLSV
-2122 KEMSQENTCQPKETE
+2122 EPDFYELPKE
-2137 DSTDVSSDDNLNQS
+2137 V
-2151 DLANDTEV
+2151 
-2159 KISDDKK
+2159 
-2166 NSSESKNNVNVD
+2166 
-2178 KSETNEKEEIKT
+2178 KEE
-2190 SKSSNKKND
+2190 NKQTFD
-2199 KAYKLGEKDSVTTV
+2199 ET
-2213 EINKTTD
+2213 
-2220 KTNSPNKIDKSR
+2220 
-2232 NIKGNVI
+2232 
-2239 RKNQHILPKAGNI
+2239 
-2252 SEILMMSA
+2252 
-2260 AGFMSVA
+2260 
-2267 GAFFGFKKKDK
+2267 KKKDEDYSK
-2278 NEEK
+2278 IWNITCPSNTEEPSVNPCEVPSEEHSVNPSVISSENPQIPEISVGHKSENISDQKGLLAEVSSKTKELKGEPSTDNGQSPREDKDKEEAPSKAQKEEARENKTQRSEGKSQANNEKAPTSTNVKTGVESLSSVVMGLFAASLALFNTKKRK

>member
-1 MKKKDIIKAT
+1 MNNKRIIKAT
-11 LVAALSVSSVSFMC
+11 LIAALSISFLFNEPSFASSEEDKPLEANSQGLFEENEVTTEKKEEAKEEGA
-25 SDTVFAKTEDTQNI
+25 SDKESEQNKEDANKDKAPNIETSLKEDKSVEKEGKATEDTHKA
-39 IDKKKSIEYK
+39 DLTKDSSIEEK
-49 QDENKL
+49 KDDKAVEKKDEGRL
-55 TNETLKVNKENSNNT
+55 
-70 NDEKLS
+70 
-76 VITKE
+76 I
-81 DIKEDSVIEN
+81 
-91 KNTSDNK
+91 
-98 YSNKEVSKGNELYK
+98 
-112 ADEIQNISKKE
+112 
-123 EDRVV
+123 
-128 YIAEFRNKEDG
+128 YIAEFKDKEAG
-139 QKAIKELS
+139 ERAMKEISKLS
-147 NFKNTKVLY
+147 STKVLY
-156 TYNTIF
+156 AYNTIF
-162 NGCAIETN
+162 NGCAIETKQ
-170 RDNLDKIKLIEG
+170 DNLDLIKHIEG
-182 ISSVEKSQK
+182 ISSVERSQK
-191 VQPMMNNA
+191 VEPMMNHA
-199 RKEIGVD
+199 REEIGVN
-206 ESIDY
+206 EAIDY
-211 LKAINAQFGKNF
+211 LKAINKDMVMKF

-247 EDAKSSMKYKKDD
+247 DDAKPYMRFKKEDM
-260 LQGTD
+260 QGTD
-265 KYFWLSDK
+265 KDFWLSDK

-308 LAGNDTDEDIANY
+308 LAGNDTDEDIAKY

-374 GTGLVGEKYWQAVRA
+374 GTGLIGEKYWQAVRA

-399 ATGNYATA
+399 ATGNYATS

-414 LAANNQLKMIDTGN
+414 LAVNNQLRMTDTGN

-474 IIRNEDGSKL
+474 IITNEDGSKL
-484 SDKVKFVYIGKGQDE
+484 GDKVKFVYIGKGQDD

-521 KYAFKKAADKGARAI
+521 KYAFKRAADKGARAI

-583 NPTNKT
+583 DPANKT

-614 NANRPKVGDEK
+614 NKNRPKLGDEK
-625 ELDFK
+625 ELDFN
-630 FADDTDKELY
+630 FAPDTDKELY

-709 KEMLAKPVL
+709 KEMLEKPVL
-718 KDLTGDDK
+718 KNLEGDDK

-740 ARPMMDPTGWKEK
+740 ARPMMDPTAWKEK

-766 LINVANALRND
+766 LINVANALRSD
-777 VIASFKNLDSEG
+777 VIASFKNVDSEG

-797 SLKEIKGDKKYF
+797 SLREIKGDKRYF

-829 ITTDSLTNRLK
+829 ITTDSLTDRLK
-840 LDETYKDEKSQD
+840 LDETYKDEKSAD
-852 GKQIVPEIHPEVI
+852 GKQIVPEIHPEKI
-865 NGAKI
+865 KGANI
-870 TFEYDTFT
+870 TFDHDVFT
-878 IKPNSSFDLNAVIDV
+878 IAPNSSYDLKAVLNV
-893 GDAKDKNKFVES
+893 GDAKDKDQFVES
-905 FIRFESKEEVEAMCG
+905 FIRLESKEELEAMCG
-920 KGNKTVFQPSLSMP
+920 KENKPVFQPSLSMP

-997 NRKDGNTKS
+997 NRKDGDTKS
-1006 LDQDPDLFALNNNQ
+1006 LDQDPELFALNNNQ

-1041 GQPQEVQIERG
+1041 GQTQEVQIERA

-1061 SAEKG
+1061 SAEEG

-1079 QKDLKVVS
+1079 QKDLKVVT

-1111 KVMGDLKW
+1111 KVLGDLRW

-1126 RGREEGANDD
+1126 RGREEGANDN

-1168 DYPWQVSYIPVKI
+1168 NYPWQVSYIPVKI
-1181 DNTAPTI
+1181 DNTAPKI

-1222 DQKNHP
+1222 DQKDHP
-1228 DKFEEVANEVWY
+1228 DKFDEVANEVWY
-1240 AGAAIVDEN
+1240 AGAAIVDEY

-1266 RNRKL
+1266 RHRKL

-1278 YEIKG
+1278 YEITG

-1304 KIHRIKFDNKADAKG
+1304 KIHRIKFADKADKNG

-1328 ETDASSYKKLG
+1328 DKDFSSYKKLG
-1339 EISEEKLKNA
+1339 EISEEKLKKAQSPEASN
-1349 KSTEVVD
+1349 
-1356 KVEEKKDR
+1356 KVEEKKDT
-1364 VEENTIEEAS
+1364 VEENPIEGPS
-1374 RLELDKEISTVRNFE
+1374 KLDLDKEISTVRGFE
-1389 NKDLKK
+1389 DKDLKK
-1395 LIKKKYKQEDDFV
+1395 LVKKKYKEVVDYV
-1408 SGGKRTVELDYQYD
+1408 NGGKIKVELEYRYD
-1422 EKGNIKAYEDGSAL
+1422 ENGNIKAYEDGSPI

-1448 KLGGVLSP
+1448 RLGGVLNP
-1456 SKDGHFEILGKVSN
+1456 SKNGHFEILGKVSN

-1504 FANTNDV
+1504 FKNTNDV

-1518 GDMNIL
+1518 GDMNII
-1524 VKDKDQTKAKTIIR
+1524 VKDKDETKAKTIIR

-1563 EGELTKQKP
+1563 EGELTKEKP
-1572 QDPSK
+1572 KDPSA
-1577 MDTNKMFF
+1577 MDTNKMYF
-1585 DQEKGQ
+1585 DKDH

-1603 YALRVTTFNPG
+1603 YALRVTTLNPG
-1614 KTDMLD
+1614 KTDMID
-1620 GNGVYSKADIEK
+1620 SNGLYSKEDIEK
-1632 IQKTSPNI
+1632 IQKTAPNI

-1653 NVQDGRSAQS
+1653 NVEDGRSTQS

-1680 KFKTNDKGEAIDKD
+1680 TFKTNDKGEAIDKD
-1694 GKLVDDPSKLVLL
+1694 GKLVTDPSKLVLL
-1707 GKDGKEYIGDDK
+1707 GKDGKEYLGDDK

-1731 LFIDTK
+1731 LFIDAK
-1737 PVNLSMDKNYFNPSK
+1737 PVDLTMDRNYFNPTK
-1752 SNKIYVRNPEFYLK
+1752 DNKIYVRKPEFYLR
-1766 GKISDKGGFN
+1766 GKIGDKGGFN

-1827 PDEVKDM
+1827 PDKVKDM
-1834 DGNVYLQTGYSNLN
+1834 DGNVYLKTGDSSLN
-1848 AKAVGVHYQFLYDT
+1848 AKAVGVHYQFLYDNI
-1862 VKPEIEQ
+1862 KPEIEQ
-1869 KDDGNTAIEYE
+1869 KEDGNTAIEYE

-1890 DKRDGDKAG
+1890 DKRNEDKAG

-1910 KAYKSLE
+1910 KEYKSLD

-1943 EFSFDKKAGSLT
+1943 EFSFDKKTGSLT
-1955 PIEPEKVKLT
+1955 PIDPQKVKIT
-1965 IDNKKNELVKGED
+1965 IANKDNELVKGED
-1978 FVLPAYKGKV
+1978 FQLPEY
-1988 EEGYQF
+1988 
-1994 DGWEISGVEGKKESG
+1994 EGKIPEGKG
-2009 YVLFVTEETT
+2009 
-2019 INPTFKKI
+2019 FKGW
-2027 KVKEQEEN
+2027 KVKY
-2035 KPTFDINKK
+2035 KDG
-2044 KETSQENTCQ
+2044 
-2054 PKETEDSTDVSS
+2054 
-2066 DDNLNQSDLANDTE
+2066 
-2080 VKISDDKKNSSESKN
+2080 
-2095 NVNVDKSETNEKE
+2095 KE
-2108 EIKTSK
+2108 EIKAQA
-2114 SSFDINKK
+2114 SFLFAEADLSVEPDFYELPKEVKEENKQTFDETKK
-2122 KEMSQENTCQPKETE
+2122 KDEDYSKIWNITCPSDTEVPSENPQIPETNIAHKSENPKDNQGLVVEASSETKKLKG
-2137 DSTDVSSDDNLNQS
+2137 DPSKDDNLVQIPREDKEKEEAPSKAQKEEARENKAQR
-2151 DLANDTEV
+2151 
-2159 KISDDKK
+2159 SDDKSQA
-2166 NSSESKNNVNVD
+2166 N
-2178 KSETNEKEEIKT
+2178 
-2190 SKSSNKKND
+2190 ND
-2199 KAYKLGEKDSVTTV
+2199 KAPTSTNVKTGVESLSSVV
-2213 EINKTTD
+2213 MGLFAASLALFKT
-2220 KTNSPNKIDKSR
+2220 KK
-2232 NIKGNVI
+2232 
-2239 RKNQHILPKAGNI
+2239 RK
-2252 SEILMMSA
+2252 
-2260 AGFMSVA
+2260 
-2267 GAFFGFKKKDK
+2267 
-2278 NEEK
+2278 

>member
-1 MKKKDIIKAT
+1 MNNKRIIKAT
-11 LVAALSVSSVSFMC
+11 LIAALSISFLFNEPSFASSEEEKPLEANNQGLFEENEA
-25 SDTVFAKTEDTQNI
+25 TVE
-39 IDKKKSIEYK
+39 
-49 QDENKL
+49 
-55 TNETLKVNKENSNNT
+55 
-70 NDEKLS
+70 
-76 VITKE
+76 
-81 DIKEDSVIEN
+81 
-91 KNTSDNK
+91 
-98 YSNKEVSKGNELYK
+98 
-112 ADEIQNISKKE
+112 KKE
-123 EDRVV
+123 EAKKEEAKKEEASDKESEQKKEEAKKEEASDKESEQKKEEAKKEEASDKESEQNKEDANKDKAPALETSLKEDKSVEKEGKATEVTHKADLNKDLSTEEKKDDIAVEKKDEGRLI
-128 YIAEFRNKEDG
+128 YIAEFKDKEAG
-139 QKAIKELS
+139 ERAMKEISKLS
-147 NFKNTKVLY
+147 STKVLY
-156 TYNTIF
+156 AYNTIF
-162 NGCAIETN
+162 NGCAIETKQ
-170 RDNLDKIKLIEG
+170 DNLDLIKHIEG
-182 ISSVEKSQK
+182 ISSVERSQK
-191 VQPMMNNA
+191 VEPMMNHA
-199 RKEIGVD
+199 REEIGVN
-206 ESIDY
+206 EAIDY
-211 LKAINAQFGKNF
+211 LKAINKDMIMKF

-247 EDAKSSMKYKKDD
+247 DDAKPYMRYKKEDMK
-260 LQGTD
+260 GTD
-265 KYFWLSDK
+265 KDFWLSDK

-308 LAGNDTDEDIANY
+308 LAGNDTDKDIAKY

-374 GTGLVGEKYWQAVRA
+374 GTGLIGEKYWQAVRA

-399 ATGNYATA
+399 ATGNYATS

-414 LAANNQLKMIDTGN
+414 LAANNQLKMTDTGN

-465 IGTFFDKDK
+465 IGTFFDKNK
-474 IIRNEDGSKL
+474 IIRNEDGSKAA
-484 SDKVKFVYIGKGQDE
+484 DKMKFVYIGKGQDE
-499 DLVGLNL
+499 DLVGLDL

-521 KYAFKKAADKGARAI
+521 KYAFKRAADKGARAI

-583 NPTNKT
+583 APANKT

-614 NANRPKVGDEK
+614 NKNRPKLGDEK
-625 ELDFK
+625 ELDFN
-630 FADDTDKELY
+630 FAPDTDKELY

-709 KEMLAKPVL
+709 KEMLEKSVL
-718 KDLTGDDK
+718 KNLEGEDK

-740 ARPMMDPTGWKEK
+740 ARPMMDPTAWKEK

-766 LINVANALRND
+766 LINVANALRSD
-777 VIASFKNLDSEG
+777 VIASFKNVDSAG

-797 SLKEIKGDKKYF
+797 SLREIKGDKKYF

-840 LDETYKDEKSQD
+840 LDETYKDKKSLD
-852 GKQIVPEIHPEVI
+852 GKQIVPEIHPAKI
-865 NGAKI
+865 KGANI
-870 TFEYDTFT
+870 TFEHDVFT
-878 IKPNSSFDLNAVIDV
+878 IAPNSSYELKAVINV
-893 GDAKDKNKFVES
+893 GEAKDKNQFVES
-905 FIRFESKEEVEAMCG
+905 FIRLESKEELEAMCG
-920 KGNKTVFQPSLSMP
+920 GENKTVFQPSLSMP

-1029 SKVARVYPLDSK
+1029 SKVARIYPLDNK
-1041 GQPQEVQIERG
+1041 GETQEVQIERG

-1061 SAEKG
+1061 SAEEG
-1066 QISIVNTDKEGEG
+1066 LISIVNTDKEGEG

-1087 REHFIRGILNS
+1087 REHFIKGILNS

-1168 DYPWQVSYIPVKI
+1168 DYPWQVSYIPVKV

-1188 VDVDFSNPD
+1188 VDVDFSDPN

-1202 AKDTYHKVKDKYKNE
+1202 AKDTYHKAKDKYKNE

-1222 DQKNHP
+1222 DQKDHP
-1228 DKFEEVANEVWY
+1228 EKFEEVANEVWY
-1240 AGAAIVDEN
+1240 AGAAIVDEY

-1266 RNRKL
+1266 RHRKL
-1271 DKNGNTI
+1271 DAKGNTI

-1304 KIHRIKFDNKADAKG
+1304 KIHRIKFDSKADAKG

-1328 ETDASSYKKLG
+1328 DKDSSSYKKLG

-1349 KSTEVVD
+1349 ISS
-1356 KVEEKKDR
+1356 
-1364 VEENTIEEAS
+1364 EENTNNNKAKDEDSKPAEESSVEGEAS
-1374 RLELDKEISTVRNFE
+1374 LEIDKNISTIREFE

-1395 LIKKKYKQEDDFV
+1395 LIKKKYKEIEDFTT
-1408 SGGKRTVELDYQYD
+1408 GGMKTVELDYLYD
-1422 EKGNIKAYEDGSAL
+1422 EKGNVKSYEDGSDL

-1448 KLGGVLSP
+1448 RLGGVLSP
-1456 SKDGHFEILGKVSN
+1456 SKDGHFEILGEVNN

-1545 AEEASPYAS
+1545 VEEASPYAS

-1620 GNGVYSKADIEK
+1620 GNGVYSKEVIEK
-1632 IQKTSPNI
+1632 IQNTAPNI

-1653 NVQDGRSAQS
+1653 NVEDGRSTQS

-1680 KFKTNDKGEAIDKD
+1680 KFKTNEKGEAIDKD
-1694 GKLVDDPSKLVLL
+1694 GNLVDDPSKLVLL
-1707 GKDGKEYIGDDK
+1707 GKDGKEYLGDDK

-1731 LFIDTK
+1731 LFIDAK
-1737 PVNLSMDKNYFNPSK
+1737 PVDLTMDRNYFNPTK
-1752 SNKIYVRNPEFYLK
+1752 DNKIYVRKPEFYLR
-1766 GKISDKGGFN
+1766 GKIGDKGGFN

-1827 PDEVKDM
+1827 PDKVKDM

-1869 KDDGNTAIEYE
+1869 KEDGNTAIEYE

-1899 EIQDKQIFVNG
+1899 EIQYKQIFVNG
-1910 KAYKSLE
+1910 RAYKSLD
-1917 DIKDIKDD
+1917 DIKDIKDNT
-1925 KLTIK
+1925 LTIK
-1930 FVVKDFANNTRVK
+1930 FVVKDFANNTSVK
-1943 EFSFDKKAGSLT
+1943 EFIFDKESGKLT
-1955 PIEPEKVKLT
+1955 PKAPEKVKIT
-1965 IDNKKNELVKGED
+1965 IDNKENELVKGED
-1978 FVLPAYKGKV
+1978 FQLPEYKGEV
-1988 EEGYQF
+1988 P
-1994 DGWEISGVEGKKESG
+1994 EGKG
-2009 YVLFVTEETT
+2009 
-2019 INPTFKKI
+2019 FKGW
-2027 KVKEQEEN
+2027 KVIGK
-2035 KPTFDINKK
+2035 DG
-2044 KETSQENTCQ
+2044 
-2054 PKETEDSTDVSS
+2054 
-2066 DDNLNQSDLANDTE
+2066 
-2080 VKISDDKKNSSESKN
+2080 
-2095 NVNVDKSETNEKE
+2095 KE
-2108 EIKTSK
+2108 EIKAQGAFLFAMEDLSVQPDFYELPKEVKEENKQT
-2114 SSFDINKK
+2114 FDETKK
-2122 KEMSQENTCQPKETE
+2122 KDEDYSKIWNIICPSDTEEPSDNPCEEPSEVPSENPQIPETNIAHKSENPKDNQGLVVE
-2137 DSTDVSSDDNLNQS
+2137 VSSKTKKLEGDPSKDDNLVQIPREDKDKEEARENKNQR
-2151 DLANDTEV
+2151 
-2159 KISDDKK
+2159 SDDKSQA
-2166 NSSESKNNVNVD
+2166 N
-2178 KSETNEKEEIKT
+2178 
-2190 SKSSNKKND
+2190 ND
-2199 KAYKLGEKDSVTTV
+2199 KAPTSTNVKTGVESLSSVV
-2213 EINKTTD
+2213 MGLFAASLALFKT
-2220 KTNSPNKIDKSR
+2220 KK
-2232 NIKGNVI
+2232 
-2239 RKNQHILPKAGNI
+2239 RK
-2252 SEILMMSA
+2252 
-2260 AGFMSVA
+2260 
-2267 GAFFGFKKKDK
+2267 
-2278 NEEK
+2278 

>member
-25 SDTVFAKTEDTQNI
+25 SDTVFAKTEDIKNI
-39 IDKKKSIEYK
+39 IDKEKSIEYK

-55 TNETLKVNKENSNNT
+55 TNETLKVNKENLNNT

-81 DIKEDSVIEN
+81 DIKEDSVIDN

-98 YSNKEVSKGNELYK
+98 YSNKEVSKGNELHK
-112 ADEIQNISKKE
+112 ADEILNISKKE

-170 RDNLDKIKLIEG
+170 RDNLDKIKFIEG

-191 VQPMMNNA
+191 IQPMMNNA

-614 NANRPKVGDEK
+614 NKNRPKLGDEK
-625 ELDFK
+625 ELAFN
-630 FADDTDKELY
+630 FAPDTDKELY

-709 KEMLAKPVL
+709 KEMLEKPVL
-718 KDLTGDDK
+718 KNLTGDDK

-1029 SKVARVYPLDSK
+1029 SKVARIYPLDNK
-1041 GQPQEVQIERG
+1041 GETQEVQIERG

-1061 SAEKG
+1061 SAEEG
-1066 QISIVNTDKEGEG
+1066 LISIVNTDKEGEG

-1087 REHFIRGILNS
+1087 REHFIKGILNS

-1168 DYPWQVSYIPVKI
+1168 DYPWQVSYIPVKV

-1188 VDVDFSNPD
+1188 VDVDFSDPN

-1202 AKDTYHKVKDKYKNE
+1202 AKDTYHKAKDKYKNE

-1222 DQKNHP
+1222 DQKDHP
-1228 DKFEEVANEVWY
+1228 EKFEEVANEVWY
-1240 AGAAIVDEN
+1240 AGAAIVDEY

-1266 RNRKL
+1266 RHRKL
-1271 DKNGNTI
+1271 DAKGNTI

-1304 KIHRIKFDNKADAKG
+1304 KIHRIKFDSKADAKG

-1328 ETDASSYKKLG
+1328 DKDSSSYKKLG

-1349 KSTEVVD
+1349 ISS
-1356 KVEEKKDR
+1356 
-1364 VEENTIEEAS
+1364 EENTNNNKAKDEDSKPAEESSVEGEAS
-1374 RLELDKEISTVRNFE
+1374 LEIDKNISTIREFE

-1395 LIKKKYKQEDDFV
+1395 LIKKKYKEIEDFTT
-1408 SGGKRTVELDYQYD
+1408 GGMKTVELDYLYD
-1422 EKGNIKAYEDGSAL
+1422 EKGNVKSYEDGSDL

-1448 KLGGVLSP
+1448 RLGGVLSP
-1456 SKDGHFEILGKVSN
+1456 SKDGHFEILGEVNN

-1632 IQKTSPNI
+1632 IQKTAPNI
-1640 KALSQKTIYCDSR
+1640 KVLSQKTIYCDSR
-1653 NVQDGRSAQS
+1653 NVQDGRSTQS

-1680 KFKTNDKGEAIDKD
+1680 KFKTNKNGEAIDKN
-1694 GKLVDDPSKLVLL
+1694 GNLVTDASKLVLL

-1834 DGNVYLQTGYSNLN
+1834 DGNVFLKTGYSSMN
-1848 AKAVGVHYQFLYDT
+1848 AKAVGVHYQFLYDN
-1862 VKPEIEQ
+1862 VKPTVEMSE
-1869 KDDGNTAIEYE
+1869 DGKISIEYA
-1880 KDKFIKFNVT
+1880 KNKFIKFNIF
-1890 DKRDGDKAG
+1890 DKRDNNKDG
-1899 EIQDKQIFVNG
+1899 EIQEQHIYVNG
-1910 KAYKSLE
+1910 KEYKSLD
-1917 DIKDIKDD
+1917 DIKDIKDSEL
-1925 KLTIK
+1925 KIK
-1930 FVVKDFANNTRVK
+1930 FVVKDFARNTTVK
-1943 EFSFDKKAGSLT
+1943 EFNLDKNTGTVA
-1955 PIEPEKVKLT
+1955 PIESEKVKLT
-1965 IDNKKNELVKGED
+1965 IDNKENELVKGED
-1978 FVLPAYKGKV
+1978 FVLPAYKGEV
-1988 EEGYQF
+1988 AEGYQF
-1994 DGWEISGVEGKKESG
+1994 DGWEISGVKDKKESG
-2009 YVLFVTEETT
+2009 YVLFVTEATT

-2044 KETSQENTCQ
+2044 KETPQENPCQ

-2080 VKISDDKKNSSESKN
+2080 VKISDDKKNSSESKK
-2095 NVNVDKSETNEKE
+2095 NVNVE
-2108 EIKTSK
+2108 
-2114 SSFDINKK
+2114 
-2122 KEMSQENTCQPKETE
+2122 
-2137 DSTDVSSDDNLNQS
+2137 
-2151 DLANDTEV
+2151 
-2159 KISDDKK
+2159 
-2166 NSSESKNNVNVD
+2166 

-2199 KAYKLGEKDSVTTV
+2199 KAYKLGEKDSVTTA

-2232 NIKGNVI
+2232 NIKGNAI

>member
-1 MKKKDIIKAT
+1 MNNKRIIKAT
-11 LVAALSVSSVSFMC
+11 LIAALSISFLFNEPSFASSEEDKPLEANSQGLFEENEVTTEKKEEAKEEGA
-25 SDTVFAKTEDTQNI
+25 SDKESEQNKEDANKDKAPNIETSLKEDKSVEKEGKATEDTHKA
-39 IDKKKSIEYK
+39 DLTKDSSIEEK
-49 QDENKL
+49 KDDKAVEKKDEGRL
-55 TNETLKVNKENSNNT
+55 
-70 NDEKLS
+70 
-76 VITKE
+76 I
-81 DIKEDSVIEN
+81 
-91 KNTSDNK
+91 
-98 YSNKEVSKGNELYK
+98 
-112 ADEIQNISKKE
+112 
-123 EDRVV
+123 
-128 YIAEFRNKEDG
+128 YIAEFKDKEAG
-139 QKAIKELS
+139 ERAMKEISKLS
-147 NFKNTKVLY
+147 STKVLY
-156 TYNTIF
+156 AYNTIF
-162 NGCAIETN
+162 NGCAIETKQ
-170 RDNLDKIKLIEG
+170 DNLDLIKHIEG
-182 ISSVEKSQK
+182 ISSVERSQK
-191 VQPMMNNA
+191 VEPMMNHA
-199 RKEIGVD
+199 REEIGVN
-206 ESIDY
+206 EAIDY
-211 LKAINAQFGKNF
+211 LKAINKDMVMKF

-247 EDAKSSMKYKKDD
+247 DDAKPYMRFKKEDM
-260 LQGTD
+260 QGTD
-265 KYFWLSDK
+265 KDFWLSDK

-308 LAGNDTDEDIANY
+308 LAGNDTDEDIAKY

-374 GTGLVGEKYWQAVRA
+374 GTGLIGEKYWQAVRA

-399 ATGNYATA
+399 ATGNYATS

-414 LAANNQLKMIDTGN
+414 LAVNNQLRMTDTGN

-474 IIRNEDGSKL
+474 IITNEDGSKL
-484 SDKVKFVYIGKGQDE
+484 GDKVKFVYIGKGQDD

-521 KYAFKKAADKGARAI
+521 KYAFKRAADKGARAI

-583 NPTNKT
+583 DPANKT

-614 NANRPKVGDEK
+614 NKNRPKLGDEK
-625 ELDFK
+625 ELDFN
-630 FADDTDKELY
+630 FAPDTDKELY

-709 KEMLAKPVL
+709 KEMLEKPVL
-718 KDLTGDDK
+718 KNLEGDDK

-740 ARPMMDPTGWKEK
+740 ARPMMDPTAWKEK

-766 LINVANALRND
+766 LINVANALRSD
-777 VIASFKNLDSEG
+777 VIASFKNVDSEG

-797 SLKEIKGDKKYF
+797 SLREIKGEKKYF

-829 ITTDSLTNRLK
+829 ITTDSLTDRLK
-840 LDETYKDEKSQD
+840 LDETYKDEKSED
-852 GKQIVPEIHPEVI
+852 GKQIVPEIHPEKI
-865 NGAKI
+865 KGANI
-870 TFEYDTFT
+870 TFDHDVFT
-878 IKPNSSFDLNAVIDV
+878 IAPNSSYNLKAVLNV
-893 GDAKDKNKFVES
+893 GDAKDKDQFVES
-905 FIRFESKEEVEAMCG
+905 FIRLESKEELEAMCG
-920 KGNKTVFQPSLSMP
+920 KENKPVFQPSLSMP

-1029 SKVARVYPLDSK
+1029 SKVARVYPLDST
-1041 GQPQEVQIERG
+1041 GQTQEVQIERA

-1061 SAEKG
+1061 SAEEG

-1079 QKDLKVVS
+1079 QKDLKVVT

-1111 KVMGDLKW
+1111 KVLGDLKW

-1202 AKDTYHKVKDKYKNE
+1202 AKDTYHKVKDEYKNE

-1222 DQKNHP
+1222 DQKDHP
-1228 DKFEEVANEVWY
+1228 DKFDEVANEVWY

-1266 RNRKL
+1266 RHRKL
-1271 DKNGNTI
+1271 DEKGNTI
-1278 YEIKG
+1278 YEITG

-1328 ETDASSYKKLG
+1328 DKDFSSYKKLG

-1349 KSTEVVD
+1349 QSPEASNKA
-1356 KVEEKKDR
+1356 EEKKDT
-1364 VEENTIEEAS
+1364 VEENPIEGPS
-1374 RLELDKEISTVRNFE
+1374 KLELNKEISTVRGFE
-1389 NKDLKK
+1389 DKDLKK
-1395 LIKKKYKQEDDFV
+1395 LVKKKYKEVVDYV
-1408 SGGKRTVELDYQYD
+1408 NGGKIKVELEYQYD
-1422 EKGNIKAYEDGSAL
+1422 ENGKIKAYEDGSPL

-1448 KLGGVLSP
+1448 RLGGVLSP
-1456 SKDGHFEILGKVSN
+1456 SKDGHFEILGKVNN

-1504 FANTNDV
+1504 FKNTNDV

-1518 GDMNIL
+1518 GDMNII
-1524 VKDKDQTKAKTIIR
+1524 VKDKDKTKAKTIIR

-1545 AEEASPYAS
+1545 VEEASPYAS

-1563 EGELTKQKP
+1563 EGELTKVEPK
-1572 QDPSK
+1572 DPSA

-1585 DQEKGQ
+1585 DKKSGH

-1603 YALRVTTFNPG
+1603 YALRVTTLNPG
-1614 KTDMLD
+1614 KTDMID
-1620 GNGVYSKADIEK
+1620 SNGLYSKEDIEK
-1632 IQKTSPNI
+1632 IQKTTPNI

-1653 NVQDGRSAQS
+1653 NVKDGRSAQS

-1680 KFKTNDKGEAIDKD
+1680 TFKTNDKGEAIDKD

-1731 LFIDTK
+1731 LFIDAK
-1737 PVNLSMDKNYFNPSK
+1737 PVDLTMDRNYFNPTRD
-1752 SNKIYVRNPEFYLK
+1752 NKIYVRKPEFYLR
-1766 GKISDKGGFN
+1766 GKIGDKGGFN

-1805 KLDVKDGDI
+1805 KLNVKDGDI

-1827 PDEVKDM
+1827 PDKVKDM

-1910 KAYKSLE
+1910 RAYKSLE

-1943 EFSFDKKAGSLT
+1943 EFSFDKKAESLT
-1955 PIEPEKVKLT
+1955 PIAPEKVKIT
-1965 IDNKKNELVKGED
+1965 IDNKENELVKGED
-1978 FVLPAYKGKV
+1978 FQLPEYKG
-1988 EEGYQF
+1988 ELP
-1994 DGWEISGVEGKKESG
+1994 EGKG
-2009 YVLFVTEETT
+2009 
-2019 INPTFKKI
+2019 FKGW
-2027 KVKEQEEN
+2027 KVK
-2035 KPTFDINKK
+2035 
-2044 KETSQENTCQ
+2044 
-2054 PKETEDSTDVSS
+2054 
-2066 DDNLNQSDLANDTE
+2066 
-2080 VKISDDKKNSSESKN
+2080 DK
-2095 NVNVDKSETNEKE
+2095 DGKE
-2108 EIKTSK
+2108 EIKAQG
-2114 SSFDINKK
+2114 SFLFAMADLSVEPYFYELPKEVKEENKQTFDETKK
-2122 KEMSQENTCQPKETE
+2122 KDEDYSKIWNITCPSDTEVPSENPQIPETNIAHKSENPKDNQGLVVET
-2137 DSTDVSSDDNLNQS
+2137 SSETKKLKGDPSKDDNLVQS
-2151 DLANDTEV
+2151 PREDKEKEEAPSKAQKEEARENKTQR
-2159 KISDDKK
+2159 SDDKSQA
-2166 NSSESKNNVNVD
+2166 N
-2178 KSETNEKEEIKT
+2178 NEKAPTNTNVKT
-2190 SKSSNKKND
+2190 GVESLSSVVMGLFAASLALFKTKK
-2199 KAYKLGEKDSVTTV
+2199 
-2213 EINKTTD
+2213 
-2220 KTNSPNKIDKSR
+2220 
-2232 NIKGNVI
+2232 
-2239 RKNQHILPKAGNI
+2239 RK
-2252 SEILMMSA
+2252 
-2260 AGFMSVA
+2260 
-2267 GAFFGFKKKDK
+2267 
-2278 NEEK
+2278 

>member
-25 SDTVFAKTEDTQNI
+25 SDTVFAKTEDAKNI

-49 QDENKL
+49 QDENKV
-55 TNETLKVNKENSNNT
+55 TNETLKVNKEISNNT

-81 DIKEDSVIEN
+81 DIKEDSVIDN

-98 YSNKEVSKGNELYK
+98 YSNKEVSNGNELYK
-112 ADEIQNISKKE
+112 ADEILNISKKE

-147 NFKNTKVLY
+147 NLKNTKVLY

-170 RDNLDKIKLIEG
+170 RDNLDKIKLVEG

-191 VQPMMNNA
+191 IQPMMNNA

-247 EDAKSSMKYKKDD
+247 EDAKSSMKYKKED

-265 KYFWLSDK
+265 KDFWLSDK

-414 LAANNQLKMIDTGN
+414 LAANNQLRMTDTGN

-474 IIRNEDGSKL
+474 IITNEDGSKL

-521 KYAFKKAADKGARAI
+521 KYAFKRAADKGARAI

-614 NANRPKVGDEK
+614 NKNRPKLGDEK
-625 ELDFK
+625 ELAFN
-630 FADDTDKELY
+630 FAPDTDKELY
-640 KEEVIVPA
+640 KEGVIVPA

-709 KEMLAKPVL
+709 KEMLEKPVL
-718 KDLTGDDK
+718 KNLTGDDK

-1020 GLFDPSQSE
+1020 GLTDASNSG

-1041 GQPQEVQIERG
+1041 GQTQEVQIERG

-1061 SAEKG
+1061 SAKEG

-1079 QKDLKVVS
+1079 QKDLKVITK
-1087 REHFIRGILNS
+1087 EHFIRGILNS

-1240 AGAAIVDEN
+1240 AGAAIVNEY
-1249 GDVERNLDV
+1249 GDVEKNLDV

-1271 DKNGNTI
+1271 DEDGNTI
-1278 YEIKG
+1278 YEISG

-1304 KIHRIKFDNKADAKG
+1304 KIHRIKFADSADEKG
-1319 MISYYLVDP
+1319 NVSYYLVDP
-1328 ETDASSYKKLG
+1328 NKDSSKYEKLG
-1339 EISEEKLKNA
+1339 EIPEEKLKNIRE
-1349 KSTEVVD
+1349 T
-1356 KVEEKKDR
+1356 KVEDKKETQIDNEDTSS
-1364 VEENTIEEAS
+1364 EEVLVRSNSSIEI
-1374 RLELDKEISTVRNFE
+1374 DKNISTLRSPD
-1389 NKDLKK
+1389 NKDLEKH
-1395 LIKKKYKQEDDFV
+1395 IKKKFREVDDFT
-1408 SGGKRTVELDYQYD
+1408 SETGKRTEQYD
-1422 EKGNIKAYEDGSAL
+1422 YKYDNNGNIIAYDDGSAL
-1436 EYETEKLDDVKS
+1436 EYETENLEELS
-1448 KLGGVLSP
+1448 KTIVGVLTP
-1456 SKDGHFEILGKVSN
+1456 SKDGHFEILAKVTN
-1470 VSKDA
+1470 VSKNA
-1475 KAYYGNDFKLIEIKA
+1475 KAYYGNEYKYVEIKA
-1490 SKYDPQTKTLTFDL
+1490 TKYDTQTKTMTFDL
-1504 FANTNDV
+1504 FANTRDI
-1511 VDGLSFT
+1511 VDGVSFS
-1518 GDMNIL
+1518 GDMRVF
-1524 VKDKDQTKAKTIIR
+1524 VKDNGQIKSQIKIR
-1538 MPEKKDE
+1538 MPENK
-1545 AEEASPYAS
+1545 EEVEEYSPYAS
-1554 SYGNIIELG
+1554 SYENIIELG
-1563 EGELTKQKP
+1563 EGDLAKTTPE
-1572 QDPSK
+1572 DPSK
-1577 MDTNKMFF
+1577 MDPGKMYHDDTK
-1585 DQEKGQ
+1585 DQ
-1591 YVLNDNMIVRKG
+1591 YILNDNMIIREG
-1603 YALRVTTFNPG
+1603 YALKISTYNPG
-1614 KTDMLD
+1614 KTDMID
-1620 GNGVYSKADIEK
+1620 GNGIYTKEYIEK
-1632 IQKTSPNI
+1632 LQKAVPNI
-1640 KALSQKTIYCDSR
+1640 KVLSEKTIFCDSR
-1653 NVQDGRSAQS
+1653 NVTDGRSTQS

-1680 KFKTNDKGEAIDKD
+1680 KFKTNKNGEAIDKS
-1694 GKLVDDPSKLVLL
+1694 GNLVTDASGLVLF

-1719 SNVEAIKEDGAM
+1719 SNVEAIREDGAM

-1834 DGNVYLQTGYSNLN
+1834 DGNVFLKTGYSSMN
-1848 AKAVGVHYQFLYDT
+1848 AKAVGVHYQFLYDN
-1862 VKPEIEQ
+1862 VKPTVEMSE
-1869 KDDGNTAIEYE
+1869 DGKISIEYA
-1880 KDKFIKFNVT
+1880 KNKFIKFNIF
-1890 DKRDGDKAG
+1890 DKRDNNKDG
-1899 EIQDKQIFVNG
+1899 EIQEQHIYVNG
-1910 KAYKSLE
+1910 KEYKSL
-1917 DIKDIKDD
+1917 DNIKDIKDSEL
-1925 KLTIK
+1925 KIK
-1930 FVVKDFANNTRVK
+1930 FVVKDFARNTTVK
-1943 EFSFDKKAGSLT
+1943 EFGLNKNTGTIA
-1955 PIEPEKVKLT
+1955 PIKPEKVKLT
-1965 IDNKKNELVKGED
+1965 IDNKENELVKGED
-1978 FVLPAYKGKV
+1978 FVLPAYKGEV
-1988 EEGYQF
+1988 AEGYQF
-1994 DGWEISGVEGKKESG
+1994 DGWEISGEKDKKESG
-2009 YVLFVTEETT
+2009 YVLFVTEATT

-2027 KVKEQEEN
+2027 KVKEQKEN

-2044 KETSQENTCQ
+2044 KETPQENLCQ
-2054 PKETEDSTDVSS
+2054 PKEIEDSTDVSS

-2080 VKISDDKKNSSESKN
+2080 VKISDDKKNSSESKK
-2095 NVNVDKSETNEKE
+2095 NVNVE
-2108 EIKTSK
+2108 
-2114 SSFDINKK
+2114 
-2122 KEMSQENTCQPKETE
+2122 
-2137 DSTDVSSDDNLNQS
+2137 
-2151 DLANDTEV
+2151 
-2159 KISDDKK
+2159 
-2166 NSSESKNNVNVD
+2166 

-2199 KAYKLGEKDSVTTV
+2199 KAYKLGEKDSVTTA

-2232 NIKGNVI
+2232 NIKGNAI

>member
-1 MKKKDIIKAT
+1 MNNKRIIKAT
-11 LVAALSVSSVSFMC
+11 LIAALSISFLFNEPSFASSEEEKPLEANNQGLFEENEA
-25 SDTVFAKTEDTQNI
+25 TVE
-39 IDKKKSIEYK
+39 
-49 QDENKL
+49 
-55 TNETLKVNKENSNNT
+55 
-70 NDEKLS
+70 
-76 VITKE
+76 
-81 DIKEDSVIEN
+81 
-91 KNTSDNK
+91 
-98 YSNKEVSKGNELYK
+98 
-112 ADEIQNISKKE
+112 KKE
-123 EDRVV
+123 EAKKEEAKKEEASDKESEQKKEEAKKEEASDKESEQNKEDANKDKAPALETSLKEDKSVEKEGKATEVTHKADLNKDSSTEEKKDDIAVEKKDEGRLI
-128 YIAEFRNKEDG
+128 YIAEFKDKEAG
-139 QKAIKELS
+139 ERAMKEISKLS
-147 NFKNTKVLY
+147 STKVLY
-156 TYNTIF
+156 AYNTIF
-162 NGCAIETN
+162 NGCAIETKQ
-170 RDNLDKIKLIEG
+170 DNLDLIKHIEG
-182 ISSVEKSQK
+182 ISSVERSQK
-191 VQPMMNNA
+191 VEPMMNHA
-199 RKEIGVD
+199 REEIGVN
-206 ESIDY
+206 EAIDY
-211 LKAINAQFGKNF
+211 LKAINKDMIMKF

-247 EDAKSSMKYKKDD
+247 DDAKPYMRYKKEDMK
-260 LQGTD
+260 GTD
-265 KYFWLSDK
+265 KDFWLSDK

-308 LAGNDTDEDIANY
+308 LAGNDTDKDIAKY

-374 GTGLVGEKYWQAVRA
+374 GTGLIGEKYWQAVRA

-399 ATGNYATA
+399 ATGNYATS

-414 LAANNQLKMIDTGN
+414 LAANNQLRMTDTGN

-474 IIRNEDGSKL
+474 IITNEDGSKL

-614 NANRPKVGDEK
+614 NKNRPKLGDEK
-625 ELDFK
+625 ELAFN
-630 FADDTDKELY
+630 FAPDTDKELY

-709 KEMLAKPVL
+709 KEMLEKSVL
-718 KDLTGDDK
+718 KNLTGDDK

-777 VIASFKNLDSEG
+777 VIASFKNLDSKG

-905 FIRFESKEEVEAMCG
+905 FIRFESKEEVDAMCG

-1020 GLFDPSQSE
+1020 GLTDASNSG

-1041 GQPQEVQIERG
+1041 GQTQEVQIERG
-1052 LTPSPLVLR
+1052 LTPSPLVIR
-1061 SAEKG
+1061 SAEEG
-1066 QISIVNTDKEGEG
+1066 QISIVNIDKEGEG
-1079 QKDLKVVS
+1079 QKDLKVITK
-1087 REHFIRGILNS
+1087 EHFIRGILNS

-1181 DNTAPTI
+1181 DNTAPKI

-1202 AKDTYHKVKDKYKNE
+1202 AKDTYHKAKDEYKNE

-1222 DQKNHP
+1222 DQKDHP

-1266 RNRKL
+1266 RHRKL

-1278 YEIKG
+1278 YEISG

-1304 KIHRIKFDNKADAKG
+1304 KIHRIKFADKADKNG

-1328 ETDASSYKKLG
+1328 DKDFSSYKKLG
-1339 EISEEKLKNA
+1339 EISEEKLKKAQSPEASN
-1349 KSTEVVD
+1349 
-1356 KVEEKKDR
+1356 KVEEKKDT
-1364 VEENTIEEAS
+1364 VEENPIEGPS
-1374 RLELDKEISTVRNFE
+1374 KLDLDKEISTVRGFE
-1389 NKDLKK
+1389 DKDLKK
-1395 LIKKKYKQEDDFV
+1395 LIKKKYKEVVDYV
-1408 SGGKRTVELDYQYD
+1408 NGGKIKVELEYRYD
-1422 EKGNIKAYEDGSAL
+1422 ENGNIKAYEDGSPI

-1448 KLGGVLSP
+1448 RLGGVLNP

-1504 FANTNDV
+1504 FKNTNDV

-1518 GDMNIL
+1518 GDMNII
-1524 VKDKDQTKAKTIIR
+1524 VKDKDKTKAKTIIR
-1538 MPEKKDE
+1538 MPEKNDE

-1563 EGELTKQKP
+1563 EGELTREKP
-1572 QDPSK
+1572 KDPSA
-1577 MDTNKMFF
+1577 MDTNKMYF
-1585 DQEKGQ
+1585 DKDH

-1603 YALRVTTFNPG
+1603 YALRVTTLNPG
-1614 KTDMLD
+1614 KTDMID
-1620 GNGVYSKADIEK
+1620 SNGLYSKEDIEK
-1632 IQKTSPNI
+1632 IQKTAPNI

-1653 NVQDGRSAQS
+1653 NVKDGRSSQS

-1680 KFKTNDKGEAIDKD
+1680 TFKTNDKGEAIDKD
-1694 GKLVDDPSKLVLL
+1694 GKLVTDPSKLVLL
-1707 GKDGKEYIGDDK
+1707 GKDGKEYLGDDK

-1731 LFIDTK
+1731 LFIDAK
-1737 PVNLSMDKNYFNPSK
+1737 PVDLTMDRNYFNPTK
-1752 SNKIYVRNPEFYLK
+1752 DNKIYVRKPEFYLR
-1766 GKISDKGGFN
+1766 GKIGDKGGFN

-1827 PDEVKDM
+1827 PDKVKDM

-1869 KDDGNTAIEYE
+1869 KEDGNTAIEYE

-1899 EIQDKQIFVNG
+1899 EIQYKQIFVNG
-1910 KAYKSLE
+1910 RAYKSLA
-1917 DIKDIKDD
+1917 DIKDIKDNT
-1925 KLTIK
+1925 LTIK
-1930 FVVKDFANNTRVK
+1930 FVVKDFANNTSVK
-1943 EFSFDKKAGSLT
+1943 EFSFDKESGKLT
-1955 PIEPEKVKLT
+1955 PKAPEKVKIT
-1965 IDNKKNELVKGED
+1965 IDNKENELVKGED
-1978 FVLPAYKGKV
+1978 FQLPEYKGEV
-1988 EEGYQF
+1988 P
-1994 DGWEISGVEGKKESG
+1994 EGKG
-2009 YVLFVTEETT
+2009 
-2019 INPTFKKI
+2019 FKGW
-2027 KVKEQEEN
+2027 KVIGK
-2035 KPTFDINKK
+2035 DG
-2044 KETSQENTCQ
+2044 
-2054 PKETEDSTDVSS
+2054 
-2066 DDNLNQSDLANDTE
+2066 
-2080 VKISDDKKNSSESKN
+2080 
-2095 NVNVDKSETNEKE
+2095 KE
-2108 EIKTSK
+2108 EIKAQGAFLFAMEDLSVQPDFYELPKEVKEENKQT
-2114 SSFDINKK
+2114 FDETKK
-2122 KEMSQENTCQPKETE
+2122 KDEDYSKIWNITCPSDTENPSEDPSENPSEDPSEDPSENPSETPSENPSVIPSENPSEIPSEDPSVTPSENPSVIPSENPQISETNIAHKSENPKDNQGLVVEA
-2137 DSTDVSSDDNLNQS
+2137 SSEAKKLKGDPSKDDNLVQIPREDKDKEEAPSKAQKEEARENKNQR
-2151 DLANDTEV
+2151 
-2159 KISDDKK
+2159 SDDKSQA
-2166 NSSESKNNVNVD
+2166 N
-2178 KSETNEKEEIKT
+2178 NEKAPTSTNVKT
-2190 SKSSNKKND
+2190 GVESLSSVVMGLFAASLALFKTKK
-2199 KAYKLGEKDSVTTV
+2199 
-2213 EINKTTD
+2213 
-2220 KTNSPNKIDKSR
+2220 
-2232 NIKGNVI
+2232 
-2239 RKNQHILPKAGNI
+2239 RK
-2252 SEILMMSA
+2252 
-2260 AGFMSVA
+2260 
-2267 GAFFGFKKKDK
+2267 
-2278 NEEK
+2278 

>member
-1 MKKKDIIKAT
+1 MNNKRIIKAT
-11 LVAALSVSSVSFMC
+11 LIAALSISFLFNEPSFASSEEDKPLEANSQGLFEENEVTTEKKEEAKEEGA
-25 SDTVFAKTEDTQNI
+25 SDKESEQNKEDANKDKAPNIETSLKEDKSVEKEGKATEDTHKA
-39 IDKKKSIEYK
+39 DLTKDSSIEEK
-49 QDENKL
+49 KDDKAVEKKDEGRL
-55 TNETLKVNKENSNNT
+55 
-70 NDEKLS
+70 
-76 VITKE
+76 I
-81 DIKEDSVIEN
+81 
-91 KNTSDNK
+91 
-98 YSNKEVSKGNELYK
+98 
-112 ADEIQNISKKE
+112 
-123 EDRVV
+123 
-128 YIAEFRNKEDG
+128 YIAEFKDKEAG
-139 QKAIKELS
+139 ERAMKEISKLS
-147 NFKNTKVLY
+147 STKVLY
-156 TYNTIF
+156 AYNTIF
-162 NGCAIETN
+162 NGCAIETKQ
-170 RDNLDKIKLIEG
+170 DNLDLIKHIEG
-182 ISSVEKSQK
+182 ISSVERSQK
-191 VQPMMNNA
+191 VEPMMNHA
-199 RKEIGVD
+199 REEIGVN
-206 ESIDY
+206 EAIDY
-211 LKAINAQFGKNF
+211 LKAINKDMVMKF

-247 EDAKSSMKYKKDD
+247 DDAKPYMRFKKEDM
-260 LQGTD
+260 QGTD
-265 KYFWLSDK
+265 KDFWLSDK

-308 LAGNDTDEDIANY
+308 LAGNDTDEDIAKY

-374 GTGLVGEKYWQAVRA
+374 GTGLIGEKYWQAVRA

-399 ATGNYATA
+399 ATGNYATS

-414 LAANNQLKMIDTGN
+414 LAVNNQLRMTDTGN

-474 IIRNEDGSKL
+474 IITNEDGSKL
-484 SDKVKFVYIGKGQDE
+484 GDKVKFVYIGKGQDD

-521 KYAFKKAADKGARAI
+521 KYAFKRAADKGARAI

-583 NPTNKT
+583 DPANKT

-614 NANRPKVGDEK
+614 NKNRPKLGDEK
-625 ELDFK
+625 ELDFN
-630 FADDTDKELY
+630 FAPDTDKELY

-709 KEMLAKPVL
+709 KEMLEKPVL
-718 KDLTGDDK
+718 KNLEGDDK

-740 ARPMMDPTGWKEK
+740 ARPMMDPTAWKEK

-766 LINVANALRND
+766 LINVANALRSD
-777 VIASFKNLDSEG
+777 VIASFKNVDSEG

-797 SLKEIKGDKKYF
+797 SLREIKGDKRYF

-829 ITTDSLTNRLK
+829 ITTDSLTDRLK
-840 LDETYKDEKSQD
+840 LDETYKDEKSAD
-852 GKQIVPEIHPEVI
+852 GKQIVPEIHPEKI
-865 NGAKI
+865 KGANI
-870 TFEYDTFT
+870 TFDHDVFT
-878 IKPNSSFDLNAVIDV
+878 IAPNSSYDLKAVLNV
-893 GDAKDKNKFVES
+893 GDAKDKDQFVES
-905 FIRFESKEEVEAMCG
+905 FIRLESKEELEAMCG
-920 KGNKTVFQPSLSMP
+920 KENKPVFQPSLSMP

-997 NRKDGNTKS
+997 NRKDGDTKS

-1041 GQPQEVQIERG
+1041 GQTQEVQIERA

-1061 SAEKG
+1061 SAEEG

-1079 QKDLKVVS
+1079 QKDLKVVT

-1111 KVMGDLKW
+1111 KVLGDLRW

-1126 RGREEGANDD
+1126 RGREEGAND

-1168 DYPWQVSYIPVKI
+1168 NYPWQVSYIPVKI
-1181 DNTAPTI
+1181 DNTAPKI

-1222 DQKNHP
+1222 DQKDHP
-1228 DKFEEVANEVWY
+1228 DKFDEVANEVWY

-1266 RNRKL
+1266 RHRKL

-1278 YEIKG
+1278 YEITG

-1328 ETDASSYKKLG
+1328 DKDFSSYKKLG

-1349 KSTEVVD
+1349 QSPEASNKA
-1356 KVEEKKDR
+1356 EEKKET
-1364 VEENTIEEAS
+1364 VEENPIEGPS
-1374 RLELDKEISTVRNFE
+1374 KLDLDKEISTVRGFE
-1389 NKDLKK
+1389 DKDLKK
-1395 LIKKKYKQEDDFV
+1395 LVKKKYKEVVDYV
-1408 SGGKRTVELDYQYD
+1408 NGGKIKVELEYQYD
-1422 EKGNIKAYEDGSAL
+1422 ENGKIKAYEDGSPL

-1448 KLGGVLSP
+1448 RLGGVLSP

-1504 FANTNDV
+1504 FKNTNDV

-1518 GDMNIL
+1518 GDMNII
-1524 VKDKDQTKAKTIIR
+1524 VKDKDKTKAKTIIR

-1545 AEEASPYAS
+1545 VEEASPYAS

-1563 EGELTKQKP
+1563 EGELTKVEPK
-1572 QDPSK
+1572 DPSA

-1585 DQEKGQ
+1585 DKKSGH

-1603 YALRVTTFNPG
+1603 YALRVTTLNPG
-1614 KTDMLD
+1614 KTDMID
-1620 GNGVYSKADIEK
+1620 SNGLYSKEDIEK
-1632 IQKTSPNI
+1632 IQKTAPNI

-1653 NVQDGRSAQS
+1653 NVKDGRSAQS

-1680 KFKTNDKGEAIDKD
+1680 TFKTNDKGEAIDKD

-1731 LFIDTK
+1731 LFIDAK
-1737 PVNLSMDKNYFNPSK
+1737 PVDLTMDRNYFNPTRD
-1752 SNKIYVRNPEFYLK
+1752 NKIYVRKPEFYLR
-1766 GKISDKGGFN
+1766 GKIGDKGGFN

-1805 KLDVKDGDI
+1805 KLNVKDGDI

-1827 PDEVKDM
+1827 PDKVKDM

-1910 KAYKSLE
+1910 RAYKSLE

-1930 FVVKDFANNTRVK
+1930 FVVKDFANNTSVK
-1943 EFSFDKKAGSLT
+1943 EFSFDKKAESLT
-1955 PIEPEKVKLT
+1955 PIAPEKVKIT
-1965 IDNKKNELVKGED
+1965 IDNKENELVKGED
-1978 FVLPAYKGKV
+1978 FQLPEYKG
-1988 EEGYQF
+1988 ELP
-1994 DGWEISGVEGKKESG
+1994 EGKG
-2009 YVLFVTEETT
+2009 
-2019 INPTFKKI
+2019 FKGW
-2027 KVKEQEEN
+2027 KVK
-2035 KPTFDINKK
+2035 
-2044 KETSQENTCQ
+2044 
-2054 PKETEDSTDVSS
+2054 
-2066 DDNLNQSDLANDTE
+2066 
-2080 VKISDDKKNSSESKN
+2080 DK
-2095 NVNVDKSETNEKE
+2095 DGKE
-2108 EIKTSK
+2108 EIKAQG
-2114 SSFDINKK
+2114 SFLFAMADLSVEPYFYELPKEVKEENKQTFDETKK
-2122 KEMSQENTCQPKETE
+2122 KDEDYSKIWNITCPSDTEVPSENPQIPETNIAHKSENPKDNQGLVVET
-2137 DSTDVSSDDNLNQS
+2137 SSETKKLKGDPSKDDNLVQS
-2151 DLANDTEV
+2151 PREDKEKEEAPSKAQKEEARENKTQR
-2159 KISDDKK
+2159 SDDKSQA
-2166 NSSESKNNVNVD
+2166 N
-2178 KSETNEKEEIKT
+2178 NEKAPTNTNVKT
-2190 SKSSNKKND
+2190 GVESLSSVVMGLFAASLALFKTKK
-2199 KAYKLGEKDSVTTV
+2199 
-2213 EINKTTD
+2213 
-2220 KTNSPNKIDKSR
+2220 
-2232 NIKGNVI
+2232 
-2239 RKNQHILPKAGNI
+2239 RK
-2252 SEILMMSA
+2252 
-2260 AGFMSVA
+2260 
-2267 GAFFGFKKKDK
+2267 
-2278 NEEK
+2278 

>member
-39 IDKKKSIEYK
+39 IDKEKSIEYK

-81 DIKEDSVIEN
+81 DIKEDSVIDN

-112 ADEIQNISKKE
+112 ADEILNISKKE

-191 VQPMMNNA
+191 IQPMMNNA

-414 LAANNQLKMIDTGN
+414 LAANNQLRMTDTGN

-465 IGTFFDKDK
+465 IGTFFDKDR
-474 IIRNEDGSKL
+474 IITNEDGSKL

-521 KYAFKKAADKGARAI
+521 KYAFKRAADKGARAI

-551 ELPAMGYEEDEGT
+551 DLPAMGYEEDEGT

-583 NPTNKT
+583 NPANKT
-589 EVKRNKK
+589 EVKRNNK

-614 NANRPKVGDEK
+614 NKNRPKLGDEK
-625 ELDFK
+625 ELDFN
-630 FADDTDKELY
+630 FAPDTDKELY

-709 KEMLAKPVL
+709 KEMLEKPVL
-718 KDLTGDDK
+718 KNLEGDDK

-1020 GLFDPSQSE
+1020 GLTDASNSG

-1041 GQPQEVQIERG
+1041 GQNQEVQIERG

-1061 SAEKG
+1061 SAKEG

-1079 QKDLKVVS
+1079 QKDLKVITK
-1087 REHFIRGILNS
+1087 EHFIRGILNS

-1181 DNTAPTI
+1181 DNTAPKI

-1202 AKDTYHKVKDKYKNE
+1202 AKDTYHKAKDEYKNE

-1222 DQKNHP
+1222 DQKDHP

-1266 RNRKL
+1266 RHRKL

-1278 YEIKG
+1278 YEISG

-1349 KSTEVVD
+1349 QSPEASNKA
-1356 KVEEKKDR
+1356 EEKKDT
-1364 VEENTIEEAS
+1364 VEENPIEGPS
-1374 RLELDKEISTVRNFE
+1374 NLELNKEISTVRGFE
-1389 NKDLKK
+1389 DKDLKK
-1395 LIKKKYKQEDDFV
+1395 LVKKKYKQEDDYV
-1408 SGGKRTVELDYQYD
+1408 NGGKRTVELDYQYD
-1422 EKGNIKAYEDGSAL
+1422 ENGNIKAYEDGSAL

-1456 SKDGHFEILGKVSN
+1456 SKDGHFEILGRVSN

-1632 IQKTSPNI
+1632 IQKTAPNI
-1640 KALSQKTIYCDSR
+1640 KVLSQKTIYCDSR
-1653 NVQDGRSAQS
+1653 NVQDGRSTQS

-1834 DGNVYLQTGYSNLN
+1834 DGNVFLKTGYSSMN
-1848 AKAVGVHYQFLYDT
+1848 AKAVGVHYQFLYDN
-1862 VKPEIEQ
+1862 VKPTVEMS
-1869 KDDGNTAIEYE
+1869 KDGKISIEYA
-1880 KDKFIKFNVT
+1880 KNKFIKFNIF
-1890 DKRDGDKAG
+1890 DKRDNNKDG
-1899 EIQDKQIFVNG
+1899 EIQEQHIYVNG
-1910 KAYKSLE
+1910 KEYKSLD
-1917 DIKDIKDD
+1917 DIKDIKDSEL
-1925 KLTIK
+1925 KIK
-1930 FVVKDFANNTRVK
+1930 FVVKDFARNTTVK
-1943 EFSFDKKAGSLT
+1943 EFNLDKNTGTVELIK
-1955 PIEPEKVKLT
+1955 PEKVKLT
-1965 IDNKKNELVKGED
+1965 IDNKENELVKGED
-1978 FVLPAYKGKV
+1978 FVLPAYKGEV
-1988 EEGYQF
+1988 AEGYQF
-1994 DGWEISGVEGKKESG
+1994 DGWEISGEKDKKESG
-2009 YVLFVTEETT
+2009 YVLFVTEATT

-2027 KVKEQEEN
+2027 KVKEQKEH

-2044 KETSQENTCQ
+2044 KETPQENPCQ
-2054 PKETEDSTDVSS
+2054 SKETEDSTDVSS

-2080 VKISDDKKNSSESKN
+2080 VKISDDKKNSSESKK
-2095 NVNVDKSETNEKE
+2095 NVNVDKSE
-2108 EIKTSK
+2108 I
-2114 SSFDINKK
+2114 
-2122 KEMSQENTCQPKETE
+2122 
-2137 DSTDVSSDDNLNQS
+2137 
-2151 DLANDTEV
+2151 
-2159 KISDDKK
+2159 
-2166 NSSESKNNVNVD
+2166 
-2178 KSETNEKEEIKT
+2178 NEKEEIKT

-2199 KAYKLGEKDSVTTV
+2199 KAYKLGEKDSVTTA

-2232 NIKGNVI
+2232 NIKGNAI
-2239 RKNQHILPKAGNI
+2239 RKNQHMLPKAGNI

>member
-1 MKKKDIIKAT
+1 MNNKRIIKAT
-11 LVAALSVSSVSFMC
+11 LIAALSISFLFNEPSFASSEEDKPLEANSQGLFEENEVTTEKKEEAKEEGA
-25 SDTVFAKTEDTQNI
+25 SDKESEQNKEDANKDKAPNIETSLKEDKSVEKEGKATEDTHKA
-39 IDKKKSIEYK
+39 DLTKDSSIEEK
-49 QDENKL
+49 KDDKAVEKKDEGRL
-55 TNETLKVNKENSNNT
+55 
-70 NDEKLS
+70 
-76 VITKE
+76 I
-81 DIKEDSVIEN
+81 
-91 KNTSDNK
+91 
-98 YSNKEVSKGNELYK
+98 
-112 ADEIQNISKKE
+112 
-123 EDRVV
+123 
-128 YIAEFRNKEDG
+128 YIAEFKDKEAG
-139 QKAIKELS
+139 ERAMKEISKLS
-147 NFKNTKVLY
+147 STKVLY
-156 TYNTIF
+156 AYNTIF
-162 NGCAIETN
+162 NGCAIETKQ
-170 RDNLDKIKLIEG
+170 DNLDLIKHIEG
-182 ISSVEKSQK
+182 ISSVERSQK
-191 VQPMMNNA
+191 VEPMMNHA
-199 RKEIGVD
+199 REEIGVN
-206 ESIDY
+206 EAIDY
-211 LKAINAQFGKNF
+211 LKAINKDMVMKF

-247 EDAKSSMKYKKDD
+247 DDAKPYMRFKKEDM
-260 LQGTD
+260 QGTD
-265 KYFWLSDK
+265 KDFWLSDK

-308 LAGNDTDEDIANY
+308 LAGNDTDEDIAKY

-374 GTGLVGEKYWQAVRA
+374 GTGLIGEKYWQAVRA

-399 ATGNYATA
+399 ATGNYATS

-414 LAANNQLKMIDTGN
+414 LAVNNQLRMTDTGN

-474 IIRNEDGSKL
+474 IITNEDGSKL
-484 SDKVKFVYIGKGQDE
+484 GDKVKFVYIGKGQDD

-521 KYAFKKAADKGARAI
+521 KYAFKRAADKGARAI

-583 NPTNKT
+583 DPANKT

-614 NANRPKVGDEK
+614 NKNRPKLGDEK
-625 ELDFK
+625 ELDFN
-630 FADDTDKELY
+630 FAPDTDKELY

-709 KEMLAKPVL
+709 KEMLEKPVL
-718 KDLTGDDK
+718 KNLEGDDK

-740 ARPMMDPTGWKEK
+740 ARPMMDPTAWKEK

-766 LINVANALRND
+766 LINVANALRSD
-777 VIASFKNLDSEG
+777 VIASFKNVDSEG

-797 SLKEIKGDKKYF
+797 SLREIKGDKRYF

-829 ITTDSLTNRLK
+829 ITTDSLTDRLK
-840 LDETYKDEKSQD
+840 LDETYKDEKSAD
-852 GKQIVPEIHPEVI
+852 GKQIVPEIHPEKI
-865 NGAKI
+865 KGANI
-870 TFEYDTFT
+870 TFDHDVFT
-878 IKPNSSFDLNAVIDV
+878 IAPNSSYDLKAVLNV
-893 GDAKDKNKFVES
+893 GDAKDKDQFVES
-905 FIRFESKEEVEAMCG
+905 FIRLESKEELEAMCG
-920 KGNKTVFQPSLSMP
+920 KENKPVFQPSLSMP

-997 NRKDGNTKS
+997 NRKDGDTKS

-1041 GQPQEVQIERG
+1041 GQTQEVQIERA

-1061 SAEKG
+1061 SAEEG

-1079 QKDLKVVS
+1079 QKDLKVVT

-1111 KVMGDLKW
+1111 KVLGDLRW

-1126 RGREEGANDD
+1126 RGREEGAND

-1168 DYPWQVSYIPVKI
+1168 NYPWQVSYIPVKI
-1181 DNTAPTI
+1181 DNTAPKI

-1222 DQKNHP
+1222 DQKDHP
-1228 DKFEEVANEVWY
+1228 DKFDEVANEVWY

-1266 RNRKL
+1266 RHRKL

-1278 YEIKG
+1278 YEITG
-1283 AGDLRGKIIEVIAL
+1283 AGELRGKIIEVIAL

-1328 ETDASSYKKLG
+1328 DKDFSSYKKLG

-1349 KSTEVVD
+1349 QSPEASNKA
-1356 KVEEKKDR
+1356 EEKKET
-1364 VEENTIEEAS
+1364 VEENPIEGPS
-1374 RLELDKEISTVRNFE
+1374 KLDLDKEISTVRGFE
-1389 NKDLKK
+1389 DKDLKK
-1395 LIKKKYKQEDDFV
+1395 LVKKKYKEVVDYV
-1408 SGGKRTVELDYQYD
+1408 NGGKIKVELEYQYD
-1422 EKGNIKAYEDGSAL
+1422 ENGKIKAYEDGSPL

-1448 KLGGVLSP
+1448 RLGGVLSP

-1504 FANTNDV
+1504 FKNTNDV

-1518 GDMNIL
+1518 GDMNII
-1524 VKDKDQTKAKTIIR
+1524 VKDKDKTKAKTIIR

-1545 AEEASPYAS
+1545 VEEASPYAS

-1563 EGELTKQKP
+1563 EGELTKVEPK
-1572 QDPSK
+1572 DPSA

-1585 DQEKGQ
+1585 DKKSGH

-1603 YALRVTTFNPG
+1603 YALRVTTLNPG
-1614 KTDMLD
+1614 KTDMID
-1620 GNGVYSKADIEK
+1620 SNGLYSKEDIEK
-1632 IQKTSPNI
+1632 IQKTAPNI

-1653 NVQDGRSAQS
+1653 NVKDGRSAQS

-1680 KFKTNDKGEAIDKD
+1680 TFKTNDKGEAIDKD

-1731 LFIDTK
+1731 LFIDAK
-1737 PVNLSMDKNYFNPSK
+1737 PVDLTMDRNYFNPTRD
-1752 SNKIYVRNPEFYLK
+1752 NKIYVRKPEFYLR
-1766 GKISDKGGFN
+1766 GKIGDKGGFN

-1805 KLDVKDGDI
+1805 KLNVKDGDI

-1827 PDEVKDM
+1827 PDKVKDM

-1910 KAYKSLE
+1910 RAYKSLE

-1930 FVVKDFANNTRVK
+1930 FVVKDFANNTSVK
-1943 EFSFDKKAGSLT
+1943 EFSFDKKAESLT
-1955 PIEPEKVKLT
+1955 PIAPEKVKIT
-1965 IDNKKNELVKGED
+1965 IDNKENELVKGED
-1978 FVLPAYKGKV
+1978 FQLPEYKG
-1988 EEGYQF
+1988 ELP
-1994 DGWEISGVEGKKESG
+1994 EGKG
-2009 YVLFVTEETT
+2009 
-2019 INPTFKKI
+2019 FKGW
-2027 KVKEQEEN
+2027 KVK
-2035 KPTFDINKK
+2035 
-2044 KETSQENTCQ
+2044 
-2054 PKETEDSTDVSS
+2054 
-2066 DDNLNQSDLANDTE
+2066 
-2080 VKISDDKKNSSESKN
+2080 DK
-2095 NVNVDKSETNEKE
+2095 DGKE
-2108 EIKTSK
+2108 EIKAQG
-2114 SSFDINKK
+2114 SFLFAMADLSVEPYFYELPKEVKEENKQTFDETKK
-2122 KEMSQENTCQPKETE
+2122 KDEDYSKIWNITCPSDTEVPSENPQIPETNIAHKSENPKDNQGLVVET
-2137 DSTDVSSDDNLNQS
+2137 SSETKKLKGDPSKDDNLVQS
-2151 DLANDTEV
+2151 PREDKEKEEAPSKAQKEEARENKTQR
-2159 KISDDKK
+2159 SDDKSQA
-2166 NSSESKNNVNVD
+2166 N
-2178 KSETNEKEEIKT
+2178 NEKAPTNTNVKT
-2190 SKSSNKKND
+2190 GVESLSSVVMGLFAASLALFKTKK
-2199 KAYKLGEKDSVTTV
+2199 
-2213 EINKTTD
+2213 
-2220 KTNSPNKIDKSR
+2220 
-2232 NIKGNVI
+2232 
-2239 RKNQHILPKAGNI
+2239 RK
-2252 SEILMMSA
+2252 
-2260 AGFMSVA
+2260 
-2267 GAFFGFKKKDK
+2267 
-2278 NEEK
+2278 

>member
-1 MKKKDIIKAT
+1 MNNKRIIKAT
-11 LVAALSVSSVSFMC
+11 LIAALSISFLFNEPSFASSEEEKPLEANNQGLFEENEA
-25 SDTVFAKTEDTQNI
+25 TVE
-39 IDKKKSIEYK
+39 
-49 QDENKL
+49 
-55 TNETLKVNKENSNNT
+55 
-70 NDEKLS
+70 
-76 VITKE
+76 
-81 DIKEDSVIEN
+81 
-91 KNTSDNK
+91 
-98 YSNKEVSKGNELYK
+98 
-112 ADEIQNISKKE
+112 KKE
-123 EDRVV
+123 EAKKEEASDKESEQNKEDANKDKAPALETSLKEDKSVEKEGKATEVTHKADLNKDSSTEEKKDDIAVEKKDEGRLI
-128 YIAEFRNKEDG
+128 YIAEFKDKEAG
-139 QKAIKELS
+139 ERAMKEISKLS
-147 NFKNTKVLY
+147 STKVLY
-156 TYNTIF
+156 AYNTIF
-162 NGCAIETN
+162 NGCAIETKQ
-170 RDNLDKIKLIEG
+170 DNLDLIKHIEG
-182 ISSVEKSQK
+182 ISSVERSQK
-191 VQPMMNNA
+191 VEPMMNHA
-199 RKEIGVD
+199 REEIGVN
-206 ESIDY
+206 EAIDY
-211 LKAINAQFGKNF
+211 LKAINKDMIMKF

-247 EDAKSSMKYKKDD
+247 DDAKPFMRYKKED

-265 KYFWLSDK
+265 KNFWLSDK

-308 LAGNDTDEDIANY
+308 LAGNDTDEDIAKY

-374 GTGLVGEKYWQAVRA
+374 GTGLIGEKYWQAVRA

-399 ATGNYATA
+399 ATGNYATS

-414 LAANNQLKMIDTGN
+414 LAANNQLRMTDTGN

-474 IIRNEDGSKL
+474 IITNEDGSKL

-521 KYAFKKAADKGARAI
+521 KYAFKRAADKGARAI

-583 NPTNKT
+583 APANKT

-614 NANRPKVGDEK
+614 NKNRPKLGDEK
-625 ELDFK
+625 ELDFN
-630 FADDTDKELY
+630 FAPDTDKELY

-709 KEMLAKPVL
+709 KEMLEKPVL
-718 KDLTGDDK
+718 KNLTGDDK

-777 VIASFKNLDSEG
+777 VIASFKNLDSKG

-905 FIRFESKEEVEAMCG
+905 FIRFESKEEVDAMCG

-1029 SKVARVYPLDSK
+1029 SKVARIYPLDNK
-1041 GQPQEVQIERG
+1041 GETQEVQIERG

-1061 SAEKG
+1061 SAEEG
-1066 QISIVNTDKEGEG
+1066 LISIVNTDKEGEG

-1087 REHFIRGILNS
+1087 REHFIKGILNS

-1168 DYPWQVSYIPVKI
+1168 DYPWQVSYIPVKV

-1188 VDVDFSNPD
+1188 VDVDFSDPN

-1202 AKDTYHKVKDKYKNE
+1202 AKDTYHKAKDKYKNE

-1222 DQKNHP
+1222 DQKDHP

-1266 RNRKL
+1266 RHRKL

-1278 YEIKG
+1278 YEING

-1328 ETDASSYKKLG
+1328 DQDFSNYKKLG
-1339 EISEEKLKNA
+1339 EISEDKLKNA

-1356 KVEEKKDR
+1356 KVEEKKDM

-1408 SGGKRTVELDYQYD
+1408 SGGKRTVELDYLYD
-1422 EKGNIKAYEDGSAL
+1422 EKGNVKSYEDGSDL

-1448 KLGGVLSP
+1448 RLGGVLSP
-1456 SKDGHFEILGKVSN
+1456 SKDGHFEILGEVNN

-1518 GDMNIL
+1518 GDMNII
-1524 VKDKDQTKAKTIIR
+1524 VKDKGQTKAKTIIR
-1538 MPEKKDE
+1538 MSEKKDE

-1572 QDPSK
+1572 KDPSK

-1585 DQEKGQ
+1585 DNEKGQ

-1620 GNGVYSKADIEK
+1620 GNGVYSKEVIEK
-1632 IQKTSPNI
+1632 IQNTAPNI

-1653 NVQDGRSAQS
+1653 NVEDGRSTQS

-1680 KFKTNDKGEAIDKD
+1680 KFKTNEKGEAIDKD
-1694 GKLVDDPSKLVLL
+1694 GNLVDDPSKLVLL
-1707 GKDGKEYIGDDK
+1707 GKDGKEYLGDDK

-1731 LFIDTK
+1731 LFIDAK
-1737 PVNLSMDKNYFNPSK
+1737 PVDLTMDRNYFNPTK
-1752 SNKIYVRNPEFYLK
+1752 DNKIYVRKPEFYLR
-1766 GKISDKGGFN
+1766 GKIGDKGGFN

-1827 PDEVKDM
+1827 PDKVKDM

-1869 KDDGNTAIEYE
+1869 KEDGNTAIEYE

-1899 EIQDKQIFVNG
+1899 EIQYKQIFVNG
-1910 KAYKSLE
+1910 RAYKSLD
-1917 DIKDIKDD
+1917 DIKDIKDNT
-1925 KLTIK
+1925 LTIK
-1930 FVVKDFANNTRVK
+1930 FVVKDFANNTSVK
-1943 EFSFDKKAGSLT
+1943 EFIFDKESGKLT
-1955 PIEPEKVKLT
+1955 PKAPEKVKIT
-1965 IDNKKNELVKGED
+1965 IDNKENELVKGED
-1978 FVLPAYKGKV
+1978 FQLPEYKGEV
-1988 EEGYQF
+1988 P
-1994 DGWEISGVEGKKESG
+1994 EGKG
-2009 YVLFVTEETT
+2009 
-2019 INPTFKKI
+2019 FKGW
-2027 KVKEQEEN
+2027 KVIGK
-2035 KPTFDINKK
+2035 DG
-2044 KETSQENTCQ
+2044 
-2054 PKETEDSTDVSS
+2054 
-2066 DDNLNQSDLANDTE
+2066 
-2080 VKISDDKKNSSESKN
+2080 
-2095 NVNVDKSETNEKE
+2095 KE
-2108 EIKTSK
+2108 EIKAQGAFLFAMEDLSVQPDFYELPKEVKEENKQT
-2114 SSFDINKK
+2114 FDETKK
-2122 KEMSQENTCQPKETE
+2122 KDEDYSKIWNIICPSDTEEPSDNPCEEPSEVPSENPQIPETNIAHKSENPKDNQGLVVE
-2137 DSTDVSSDDNLNQS
+2137 VSSKTKKLEGDPSKDDNLVQIPREDKDKEEARENKNQR
-2151 DLANDTEV
+2151 
-2159 KISDDKK
+2159 SDDKSQA
-2166 NSSESKNNVNVD
+2166 N
-2178 KSETNEKEEIKT
+2178 
-2190 SKSSNKKND
+2190 ND
-2199 KAYKLGEKDSVTTV
+2199 KAPTSTNVKTGVESLSSVV
-2213 EINKTTD
+2213 MGLFAASLALFKT
-2220 KTNSPNKIDKSR
+2220 KK
-2232 NIKGNVI
+2232 
-2239 RKNQHILPKAGNI
+2239 RK
-2252 SEILMMSA
+2252 
-2260 AGFMSVA
+2260 
-2267 GAFFGFKKKDK
+2267 
-2278 NEEK
+2278 